1 MDFSFSFMQ
10 GIMGN
15 TIQQPPQLIDSANIR
30 QEGTCDTG
38 SDPGEDGGPSYDA
51 ALDAEF
57 SYPPSASEDMPQV
70 PNGYP
75 PGLGLYEPQTKF
87 SMYSQFPNGS
97 ANGYGA
103 IRSYGEH
110 GLMPGEGTVL
120 RGPGLQERPLSPVS
134 PPLPLPP
141 PTHHTSHLHHHH
153 HHPHHHHHHH
163 TTHHYHTN
171 PPHVQQQTHPQS
183 PPPPPPMPSQHH
195 LPQTPHIMSHTLPP
209 PPPLHLPSSSPPPS
223 LVDST
228 PSSQQPSHAPSN
240 TPGGVLK
247 KTSSPE
253 IKLKIIKTY
262 QNGKELFESALC
274 GDLLQELQK
283 ESQKNEA
290 AQMQRRHERKKEK
303 RKKSARLQQQV
314 QEKSL
319 DQGQAAPAGTTGQ
332 TEDSPSPQPPQRE
345 TPTTQTEKPQKTV
358 IKTEPKTPKARAQ
371 QVPKV
376 HHPSVIQET
385 GFCKEFVIGD
395 LVWSKVGTYPWWPCM
410 VSSDP
415 QMKVHTRIN
424 TRGHREYHVQF
435 FGSVAERAWIHE
447 KRIVMYQGK
456 QQFDELQAETLRKT
470 TNPVERHKLLKPIP
484 QRERSQWEVGVGH
497 AEDAF
502 LMTRQERIDNYTFIY
517 VDPDPTETPPIKKPN
532 VRAEKRSRRSSGSTN
547 KREDT
552 AVKSPDREQPPRRQ
566 LPRRQCSI
574 SNTDHSQASNE
585 EGSHRVNTNKTGS
598 PKRNSGSDG
607 RTQQESPPPVR
618 AWKTAAARKLL
629 PLSITMK
636 RLNVEITKC
645 DWPLLQKKAAPSSPK
660 KDKEDEKEERVE
672 REGRQPDLG
681 YCSPEQDSRAKPEA
695 SPEEEE
701 EGEEAEEEGE
711 GEERRGSPASRRS
724 EEGGLQHTSSPGSH
738 HSSPQGSQERK
749 LQRRSV
755 RSRSESE
762 RGNEPVPKKKT
773 KKEQAEMAPETTLRT
788 GSQKGASEIS
798 DACKPLKK
806 RSRASTDVE
815 MASSQYRDTSDS
827 DSRGLND
834 PQGLFGKSLDSPAA
848 ADADASDTQSVD
860 SGLSRQDSSTGKRDT
875 VCQICEVYGESL
887 VVCEGECNRQ
897 FHLECL
903 GLTSLPEGRF
913 TCLECRNGN
922 HPCFSCKTTGTEVTR
937 CSVSGCGCYYHEECV
952 RKLPG
957 FSSSPSGGFSCPQHS
972 CATCCLERDLQRAS
986 KGRLMR
992 CIRCPLAYHTGDSC
1006 VAAGSVVLTHHI
1018 MICSSHGSTKRN
1030 GLLSSPVNVG
1040 WCFLCARG
1048 LLVQDLTDT
1057 ILSSYAYKSH
1067 YLLTES
1073 NRAELKL
1080 PMIPSPSS
1088 ATKKNIGKGGKL
1100 LCCDSCPAS
1109 FHSECL
1115 EMEMPEGPWSC
1126 SDCRAGKKPHYK
1138 QIVWVKLGNYRWWP
1152 AEICN
1157 PRLVPSNIQSL
1168 RHDIGDF
1175 PVFFFGSHDYYWI
1188 NQGRVFPYVENDKN
1202 FVTGQININKTFKK
1216 ALEEAAR
1223 RFQELKAQRESRE
1236 ALEQE
1241 RNSRKPPPYKFI
1253 KSNKPVG
1260 KVQMHVADLSE
1271 IPRCNCRPTDEHP
1284 CSLDSQ
1290 CLNRMLQY
1298 ECHPQ
1303 VCPAGDSCENQC
1315 FSKRQYAE
1323 TEVIKTDGRGWG
1335 LRTNQAL
1342 RKGDFVTEYVGEVI
1356 DSEECQQRIK
1366 RAHENHVTNFY
1377 MLTLTK
1383 DRVIDAGPKGNSS
1396 RFMNHSCSPNCE
1408 TQKWTVNGDVRIG
1421 LFTLCDIEAGTELT
1435 FNYNLHCVGNRRTSC
1450 HCGSDNCS
1458 GFLGVQPTSA
1468 VVMEKEEKAR
1478 NAKLKPKKRKLR
1490 PEGKHTHEY
1499 FCFCCGE
1506 GGELVMCDRKDCPKA
1521 YHLLCL
1527 NLTKPPYGRWECP
1540 WHDCSVCRA
1549 PASSLCDFCPRSF
1562 CSDHEA
1568 GALTASLDGRP
1579 CCSSHNPLN
1588 PLSSDP
1594 GSAQPPPQRRAL
1606 SSSVSPSVRVKEEQS
1621 EASAMERTGQRAK
1634 E

>member
-51 ALDAEF
+51 ALDSEF
-57 SYPPSASEDMPQV
+57 SYPPSASEDMSQV
-70 PNGYP
+70 SNGYP
-75 PGLGLYEPQTKF
+75 PGLGLYEPQAKF

-110 GLMPGEGTVL
+110 GLLPGEGTVL
-120 RGPGLQERPLSPVS
+120 RGPGLQERPF
-134 PPLPLPP
+134 
-141 PTHHTSHLHHHH
+141 T
-153 HHPHHHHHHH
+153 
-163 TTHHYHTN
+163 
-171 PPHVQQQTHPQS
+171 
-183 PPPPPPMPSQHH
+183 PSAQ
-195 LPQTPHIMSHTLPP
+195 
-209 PPPLHLPSSSPPPS
+209 PLH
-223 LVDST
+223 V
-228 PSSQQPSHAPSN
+228 PSN
-240 TPGGVLK
+240 TTGGVLK

-283 ESQKNEA
+283 KEA

-303 RKKSARLQQQV
+303 RKKSARLQLQV
-314 QEKSL
+314 QEQSQEQSL
-319 DQGQAAPAGTTGQ
+319 NQSQVQAGEKTT
-332 TEDSPSPQPPQRE
+332 
-345 TPTTQTEKPQKTV
+345 V
-358 IKTEPKTPKARAQ
+358 NVCF

-376 HHPSVIQET
+376 HHQSVIQET

-447 KRIVMYQGK
+447 KRIVIYQGK
-456 QQFDELQAETLRKT
+456 QQFEELQAETLRKA
-470 TNPVERHKLLKPIP
+470 TNPVEKQKLMKPIP

-502 LMTRQERIDNYTFIY
+502 VMTRQERIDNYTFIY
-517 VDPDPTETPPIKKPN
+517 VDPDPNETPPSKKPN
-532 VRAEKRSRRSSGSTN
+532 IKAEKQNRRPSGSVR
-547 KREDT
+547 KKEDGC
-552 AVKSPDREQPPRRQ
+552 VKSPDREQQPRRQ
-566 LPRRQCSI
+566 LPRRQCSV
-574 SNTDHSQASNE
+574 SNTDDSTNSQASNDDQRE
-585 EGSHRVNTNKTGS
+585 DQHSGTS
-598 PKRNSGSDG
+598 PKQSTGCEVREQPD
-607 RTQQESPPPVR
+607 SPPPVR

-629 PLSITMK
+629 PLSVTMK

-645 DWPLLQKKAAPSSPK
+645 DWPLLQKKAALSPK
-660 KDKEDEKEERVE
+660 NDPDEKEERVE
-672 REGRQPDLG
+672 REARQPDLG
-681 YCSPEQDSRAKPEA
+681 YCSPEVAVLRVGKAQACRVTFWEVLFRKF
-695 SPEEEE
+695 
-701 EGEEAEEEGE
+701 
-711 GEERRGSPASRRS
+711 GSDP
-724 EEGGLQHTSSPGSH
+724 SSVLP
-738 HSSPQGSQERK
+738 GSQERK

-762 RGNEPVPKKKT
+762 RGSDPVPKKKT
-773 KKEQAEMAPETTLRT
+773 KKEQAEMAPETTMRT

-827 DSRGLND
+827 DSRGLSD
-834 PQGLFGKSLDSPAA
+834 PQGLFGKNLDSPAA
-848 ADADASDTQSVD
+848 ADGSDTQSVD
-860 SGLSRQDSSTGKRDT
+860 SGLSRQDSNTDKRDT
-875 VCQICEVYGESL
+875 VCQICEAYGEGL
-887 VVCEGECNRQ
+887 VVCEGDCSRQ

-903 GLTSLPEGRF
+903 GLTALPEGRF
-913 TCLECRNGN
+913 TCLECLNGK
-922 HPCFSCKTTGTEVTR
+922 HPCFSCKTAGREVTR
-937 CSVSGCGCYYHEECV
+937 CSVSGCGCFYHEDCV
-952 RKLPG
+952 RKLLG
-957 FSSSPSGGFSCPQHS
+957 TTSSPGGGFCCPQHICS
-972 CATCCLERDLQRAS
+972 TCCLERDLQRAS
-986 KGRLMR
+986 K
-992 CIRCPLAYHTGDSC
+992 
-1006 VAAGSVVLTHHI
+1006 
-1018 MICSSHGSTKRN
+1018 
-1030 GLLSSPVNVG
+1030 
-1040 WCFLCARG
+1040 G

-1088 ATKKNIGKGGKL
+1088 ATKKNVGKGGKL

-1109 FHSECL
+1109 FHPECL

-1216 ALEEAAR
+1216 GNFFLAVSVPLLFCWKVNFLKAQHYFQITRGCVLALEEAAR

-1260 KVQMHVADLSE
+1260 KVQMHIADLSE
-1271 IPRCNCRPTDEHP
+1271 VQRCNCRPTDEHP
-1284 CSLDSQ
+1284 CGLQSQ

-1303 VCPAGDSCENQC
+1303 VCPAGDNCENQC
-1315 FSKRQYAE
+1315 FTKRLYAE
-1323 TEVIKTDGRGWG
+1323 TEVVKTADRGWG
-1335 LRTNQAL
+1335 LKANQPIK
-1342 RKGDFVTEYVGEVI
+1342 KGEFVIEYVGEVI
-1356 DSEECQQRIK
+1356 DAEECQQRIK
-1366 RAHENHVTNFY
+1366 RAHENHMTNFY

-1383 DRVIDAGPKGNSS
+1383 DRVIDAGQKGNLS
-1396 RFMNHSCSPNCE
+1396 RFINHSCSPNCE
-1408 TQKWTVNGDVRIG
+1408 TQKWTVNGDVHIG
-1421 LFTLCDIEAGTELT
+1421 LFALCDIETDTELT
-1435 FNYNLHCVGNRRTSC
+1435 FNYNLHCVGNRRATC
-1450 HCGSDNCS
+1450 NCGSDNCS

-1468 VVMEKEEKAR
+1468 VVLEKEEKAK

-1490 PEGKHTHEY
+1490 LEGKHTHEY
-1499 FCFCCGE
+1499 YCFCCGE

-1540 WHDCSVCRA
+1540 WHDCTLCST
-1549 PASSLCDFCPRSF
+1549 PASSFCDFCPRSF
-1562 CSDHEA
+1562 CRDHEE
-1568 GALTASLDGRP
+1568 GALTPSSLEGRL
-1579 CCSSHNPLN
+1579 CCSSHDPSSPL
-1588 PLSSDP
+1588 
-1594 GSAQPPPQRRAL
+1594 
-1606 SSSVSPSVRVKEEQS
+1606 
-1621 EASAMERTGQRAK
+1621 
-1634 E
+1634 

>member
-57 SYPPSASEDMPQV
+57 PYPPSASEDMPQV

-75 PGLGLYEPQTKF
+75 PGLGIYEPQAKF

-103 IRSYGEH
+103 IRSYGDH
-110 GLMPGEGTVL
+110 GLVSVEGTVL

-134 PPLPLPP
+134 PPLS
-141 PTHHTSHLHHHH
+141 THHPHLHHHHH
-153 HHPHHHHHHH
+153 HHPHHHHHSLHIH
-163 TTHHYHTN
+163 SN
-171 PPHVQQQTHPQS
+171 PPHIQTHSHPQS
-183 PPPPPPMPSQHH
+183 PPPPPLPTQHH
-195 LPQTPHIMSHTLPP
+195 LHQTPHIMTHNLPP

-223 LVDST
+223 LVDNT
-228 PSSQQPSHAPSN
+228 PSSQPTHAPSSAS
-240 TPGGVLK
+240 GGVLK

-290 AQMQRRHERKKEK
+290 AQAQRRHERKKEK
-303 RKKSARLQQQV
+303 RKKSARLLLQA
-314 QEKSL
+314 QEQSL
-319 DQGQAAPAGTTGQ
+319 DTSQTQPGTTGQ
-332 TEDSPSPQPPQRE
+332 TEDTHVQPPPKE
-345 TPTTQTEKPQKTV
+345 APPVQTEKPPKTV
-358 IKTEPKTPKARAQ
+358 IKTEPKTPK
-371 QVPKV
+371 VPKV

-456 QQFDELQAETLRKT
+456 QQFDELQSETLRKT
-470 TNPVERHKLLKPIP
+470 TNPVERHKLMKPIP

-517 VDPDPTETPPIKKPN
+517 VDPDPTEAPPSKKPN
-532 VRAEKRSRRSSGSTN
+532 IRPEKRSRRSSSSIS
-547 KREDT
+547 KKEDRD
-552 AVKSPDREQPPRRQ
+552 VKSPDREQPPRRQ
-566 LPRRQCSI
+566 LPRRQCSV
-574 SNTDHSQASNE
+574 SNTDDNANSQASSEDKNQR
-585 EGSHRVNTNKTGS
+585 GDQRKTSS
-598 PKRNSGSDG
+598 PKQNAGCDARA
-607 RTQQESPPPVR
+607 QQDSPPPVKT
-618 AWKTAAARKLL
+618 WKTAAARKLL

-645 DWPLLQKKAAPSSPK
+645 DWPLIQKKAAASPK
-660 KDKEDEKEERVE
+660 KDKEEEKKERVE

-681 YCSPEQDSRAKPEA
+681 YCSPEQDSRAKPEP

-701 EGEEAEEEGE
+701 DGDEGEDE
-711 GEERRGSPASRRS
+711 GEERRDSPASRRS
-724 EEGGLQHTSSPGSH
+724 EEGGLQQTSSPGSH

-749 LQRRSV
+749 LQRRCV

-762 RGNEPVPKKKT
+762 RGNDLVPKKKT

-860 SGLSRQDSSTGKRDT
+860 SGLSRQDSSTSKRDT
-875 VCQICEVYGESL
+875 VCQICEVYGDGL
-887 VVCEGECNRQ
+887 MVCEGDCNKQ
-897 FHLECL
+897 FHMECL
-903 GLTSLPEGRF
+903 GLSSPPEGRF
-913 TCLECRNGN
+913 SCTECRTGN
-922 HPCFSCKTTGTEVTR
+922 HPCFSCKTVGMEVTR
-937 CSVSGCGCYYHEECV
+937 CSVSGCGCYYHEDCV

-957 FSSSPSGGFSCPQHS
+957 TTSSPGGGFSCPQHS
-972 CATCCLERDLQRAS
+972 CSTCCLERDPQRAS
-986 KGRLMR
+986 KGRLIR
-992 CIRCPLAYHTGDSC
+992 CIRCPLAYHTSDSC
-1006 VAAGSVVLTHHI
+1006 VAAGSVILTHHI
-1018 MICSSHGSTKRN
+1018 MICSNHGSAKKN
-1030 GLLSSPVNVG
+1030 GLLTSPVNVG
-1040 WCFLCARG
+1040 WCFLCAR
-1048 LLVQDLTDT
+1048 
-1057 ILSSYAYKSH
+1057 
-1067 YLLTES
+1067 
-1073 NRAELKL
+1073 
-1080 PMIPSPSS
+1080 
-1088 ATKKNIGKGGKL
+1088 GGKL

-1109 FHSECL
+1109 FHPECL
-1115 EMEMPEGPWSC
+1115 EMEMPEGSWSC

-1236 ALEQE
+1236 ALKQD

-1260 KVQMHVADLSE
+1260 KVQVHVADLSE
-1271 IPRCNCRPTDEHP
+1271 IQRCNCKPADEHP
-1284 CSLDSQ
+1284 CSLESQ

-1315 FSKRQYAE
+1315 FSKRLYAE
-1323 TEVIKTDGRGWG
+1323 TEVIKTEGCGWG

-1342 RKGDFVTEYVGEVI
+1342 KKGDFVAEYVGEVI

-1396 RFMNHSCSPNCE
+1396 RFINHSCSPNCE

-1421 LFTLCDIEAGTELT
+1421 IFALCDIEAGTELT

-1458 GFLGVQPTSA
+1458 GFLGVQPSSA
-1468 VVMEKEEKAR
+1468 AVTEKEEKAR
-1478 NAKLKPKKRKLR
+1478 NAKMKQKKRKLR

-1499 FCFCCGE
+1499 FCFCCGK

-1540 WHDCSVCRA
+1540 WHDCSVCSN

-1562 CSDHEA
+1562 CRDHEA
-1568 GALTASLDGRP
+1568 GALTTSSLDDRL
-1579 CCSSHNPLN
+1579 CCSSHNPLS
-1588 PLSSDP
+1588 PLGAKSSSTQQRR
-1594 GSAQPPPQRRAL
+1594 SAQ
-1606 SSSVSPSVRVKEEQS
+1606 SPVRVKEEPES
-1621 EASAMERTGQRAK
+1621 GQPAT

>member
-57 SYPPSASEDMPQV
+57 PYPPSASEDMPQV

-75 PGLGLYEPQTKF
+75 PGLGIYEPQAKF

-103 IRSYGEH
+103 IRSYGDH
-110 GLMPGEGTVL
+110 GLMSVEGTVL

-134 PPLPLPP
+134 PPLP
-141 PTHHTSHLHHHH
+141 
-153 HHPHHHHHHH
+153 
-163 TTHHYHTN
+163 
-171 PPHVQQQTHPQS
+171 
-183 PPPPPPMPSQHH
+183 PPPPLPTQHH
-195 LPQTPHIMSHTLPP
+195 LHQTPHIMTHNLPP

-223 LVDST
+223 LVDNT
-228 PSSQQPSHAPSN
+228 PSSQPTHAPSSAS
-240 TPGGVLK
+240 GGVLK

-274 GDLLQELQK
+274 GDLLQELQVTA
-283 ESQKNEA
+283 SSLLGSISFYPFCLFFQRCFLVQKIRWKCGNLH
-290 AQMQRRHERKKEK
+290 RC
-303 RKKSARLQQQV
+303 
-314 QEKSL
+314 
-319 DQGQAAPAGTTGQ
+319 
-332 TEDSPSPQPPQRE
+332 
-345 TPTTQTEKPQKTV
+345 
-358 IKTEPKTPKARAQ
+358 
-371 QVPKV
+371 VPKV

-470 TNPVERHKLLKPIP
+470 TNPVERHKLMKPIP

-517 VDPDPTETPPIKKPN
+517 VDPDPNEAPPSKKPN
-532 VRAEKRSRRSSGSTN
+532 IRAEKRSRRSSSSIS
-547 KREDT
+547 KKEDRD
-552 AVKSPDREQPPRRQ
+552 VKSPDREQPPRRQ
-566 LPRRQCSI
+566 LPRRQCSV
-574 SNTDHSQASNE
+574 SNTDDNANSQPSSEDKNQR
-585 EGSHRVNTNKTGS
+585 GDQRKTSS
-598 PKRNSGSDG
+598 PKQNAGCDARA
-607 RTQQESPPPVR
+607 QQDSPPPVKT
-618 AWKTAAARKLL
+618 WKTAAARKLL

-645 DWPLLQKKAAPSSPK
+645 DWPLIQKKAAPSPK
-660 KDKEDEKEERVE
+660 KDKEEEKEERVE

-681 YCSPEQDSRAKPEA
+681 YCSPEVGLTD
-695 SPEEEE
+695 
-701 EGEEAEEEGE
+701 
-711 GEERRGSPASRRS
+711 RRRCTQQKHPKEMQLSI
-724 EEGGLQHTSSPGSH
+724 LFCFVLL
-738 HSSPQGSQERK
+738 GSQERK
-749 LQRRSV
+749 LQRRCV

-762 RGNEPVPKKKT
+762 RGNDLVPKKKT
-773 KKEQAEMAPETTLRT
+773 KKEQAEMAPETMLRT

-860 SGLSRQDSSTGKRDT
+860 SGLSRQDSSTSKRDT
-875 VCQICEVYGESL
+875 VCQICEVYGDGL
-887 VVCEGECNRQ
+887 MVCEGDCNRQ
-897 FHLECL
+897 FHMECL
-903 GLTSLPEGRF
+903 GLSSPPEGRF
-913 TCLECRNGN
+913 TCAECRTGN
-922 HPCFSCKTTGTEVTR
+922 HPCFSCKTVGREVTR
-937 CSVSGCGCYYHEECV
+937 CSVSGCGCYYHEDCV

-957 FSSSPSGGFSCPQHS
+957 TTSSPGGGFSCPQHS
-972 CATCCLERDLQRAS
+972 CSTCCLERDPQRAS
-986 KGRLMR
+986 KGRLIR
-992 CIRCPLAYHTGDSC
+992 CIRCPLAYHTSDSC
-1006 VAAGSVVLTHHI
+1006 VAAGSVILTHHI
-1018 MICSSHGSTKRN
+1018 MICSNHGSAKKN
-1030 GLLSSPVNVG
+1030 GLLTSPVNVG
-1040 WCFLCARG
+1040 WCFLCAR
-1048 LLVQDLTDT
+1048 
-1057 ILSSYAYKSH
+1057 
-1067 YLLTES
+1067 
-1073 NRAELKL
+1073 
-1080 PMIPSPSS
+1080 
-1088 ATKKNIGKGGKL
+1088 GGKL

-1109 FHSECL
+1109 FHPECL
-1115 EMEMPEGPWSC
+1115 EMEMPEGSWSC

-1236 ALEQE
+1236 ALKQD

-1260 KVQMHVADLSE
+1260 KVQVHVADLSE
-1271 IPRCNCRPTDEHP
+1271 IQRCNCKPADEHP
-1284 CSLDSQ
+1284 CSLESQ

-1315 FSKRQYAE
+1315 FSKRLYAE
-1323 TEVIKTDGRGWG
+1323 TEVIKTEGRGWG

-1342 RKGDFVTEYVGEVI
+1342 KKGDFVTEYVGEVI

-1396 RFMNHSCSPNCE
+1396 RFINHSCSPNCE

-1421 LFTLCDIEAGTELT
+1421 IFALCDIEAGTELT

-1458 GFLGVQPTSA
+1458 GFLGVQPSSA
-1468 VVMEKEEKAR
+1468 AVTEKEEKAR
-1478 NAKLKPKKRKLR
+1478 NAKMKQKKRKLR

-1499 FCFCCGE
+1499 FCFCCGK

-1540 WHDCSVCRA
+1540 WHDCSVCSN

-1562 CSDHEA
+1562 CRDHEA
-1568 GALTASLDGRP
+1568 GALTTSSLDDRL
-1579 CCSSHNPLN
+1579 CCSSHNPLS
-1588 PLSSDP
+1588 PLGAKSSSTQQRR
-1594 GSAQPPPQRRAL
+1594 SAQ
-1606 SSSVSPSVRVKEEQS
+1606 SPVRVKEEPES
-1621 EASAMERTGQRAK
+1621 GQPAT

>member
-30 QEGTCDTG
+30 QDGSCDTG
-38 SDPGEDGGPSYDA
+38 SDPGEDSGPSYDA

-75 PGLGLYEPQTKF
+75 PGLGLYEPQAKF

-103 IRSYGEH
+103 IRSYGDH
-110 GLMPGEGTVL
+110 GLL
-120 RGPGLQERPLSPVS
+120 
-134 PPLPLPP
+134 
-141 PTHHTSHLHHHH
+141 
-153 HHPHHHHHHH
+153 
-163 TTHHYHTN
+163 
-171 PPHVQQQTHPQS
+171 
-183 PPPPPPMPSQHH
+183 
-195 LPQTPHIMSHTLPP
+195 
-209 PPPLHLPSSSPPPS
+209 PPPS

-228 PSSQQPSHAPSN
+228 PSSQPVLAPSN

-274 GDLLQELQK
+274 GDLLQELQ
-283 ESQKNEA
+283 
-290 AQMQRRHERKKEK
+290 
-303 RKKSARLQQQV
+303 V
-314 QEKSL
+314 
-319 DQGQAAPAGTTGQ
+319 TGQ
-332 TEDSPSPQPPQRE
+332 TQGVY
-345 TPTTQTEKPQKTV
+345 TT
-358 IKTEPKTPKARAQ
+358 
-371 QVPKV
+371 
-376 HHPSVIQET
+376 HCSVISHVSFLSYT
-385 GFCKEFVIGD
+385 FSVNND
-395 LVWSKVGTYPWWPCM
+395 YYSKNPSCF
-410 VSSDP
+410 
-415 QMKVHTRIN
+415 I
-424 TRGHREYHVQF
+424 F
-435 FGSVAERAWIHE
+435 
-447 KRIVMYQGK
+447 
-456 QQFDELQAETLRKT
+456 LQ
-470 TNPVERHKLLKPIP
+470 LLKPIP
-484 QRERSQWEVGVGH
+484 QRERTQWEVGVGH

-517 VDPDPTETPPIKKPN
+517 VDPDPEDAPPTKKPSL
-532 VRAEKRSRRSSGSTN
+532 RAEKRSRRSSGSAG
-547 KREDT
+547 KKED
-552 AVKSPDREQPPRRQ
+552 AGVKSPDREQPPRRQ
-566 LPRRQCSI
+566 LSPLQNAG
-574 SNTDHSQASNE
+574 SNAKQD
-585 EGSHRVNTNKTGS
+585 
-598 PKRNSGSDG
+598 
-607 RTQQESPPPVR
+607 SPPPVVR
-618 AWKTAAARKLL
+618 PWKTAAARKLL

-645 DWPLLQKKAAPSSPK
+645 DWPLLQKNITQSPK
-660 KDKEDEKEERVE
+660 KDREEEKKERVE
-672 REGRQPDLG
+672 RESLLK
-681 YCSPEQDSRAKPEA
+681 CEICVS
-695 SPEEEE
+695 
-701 EGEEAEEEGE
+701 
-711 GEERRGSPASRRS
+711 
-724 EEGGLQHTSSPGSH
+724 
-738 HSSPQGSQERK
+738 
-749 LQRRSV
+749 
-755 RSRSESE
+755 
-762 RGNEPVPKKKT
+762 
-773 KKEQAEMAPETTLRT
+773 QAEMAPETTLKT

-834 PQGLFGKSLDSPAA
+834 PQVGPESLD
-848 ADADASDTQSVD
+848 D
-860 SGLSRQDSSTGKRDT
+860 
-875 VCQICEVYGESL
+875 VCGL
-887 VVCEGECNRQ
+887 VVCEGDCSRQ

-903 GLTSLPEGRF
+903 GLSSPPEGRF
-913 TCLECRNGN
+913 TCTECRNGN
-922 HPCFSCKTTGTEVTR
+922 HPCFSCKSVDPEVTR
-937 CSVSGCGCYYHEECV
+937 CSMSGCGCFYHEDCV

-957 FSSSPSGGFSCPQHS
+957 ATSGSGGGFCCPQHS
-972 CATCCLERDLQRAS
+972 CSTCCLERDLQRAS
-986 KGRLMR
+986 KGRLIR
-992 CIRCPLAYHTGDSC
+992 CIRCPLAYHPSDGC
-1006 VAAGSVVLTHHI
+1006 LAAGSVILTHHI
-1018 MICSSHGSTKRN
+1018 MICSNHGSAKKN

-1088 ATKKNIGKGGKL
+1088 ATKKNVGKGGKL

-1109 FHSECL
+1109 FHPECL
-1115 EMEMPEGPWSC
+1115 EMEMPEGAWSC

-1241 RNSRKPPPYKFI
+1241 RNSRKPPPYKII

-1271 IPRCNCRPTDEHP
+1271 IPRCNCKPTEEHP

-1303 VCPAGDSCENQC
+1303 VCPAGDRCENQC
-1315 FSKRQYAE
+1315 FSKRLSAE
-1323 TEVIKTDGRGWG
+1323 TEVVKTEGCGWG
-1335 LRTNQAL
+1335 LRTNQTL

-1421 LFTLCDIEAGTELT
+1421 LFALCDIEAGTELT
-1435 FNYNLHCVGNRRTSC
+1435 FNYNLHCVGNRRMSC

-1468 VVMEKEEKAR
+1468 VVMEKEEKAK

-1499 FCFCCGE
+1499 VCFCCGE

-1540 WHDCSVCRA
+1540 WHDCSVCGA
-1549 PASSLCDFCPRSF
+1549 SASSLCDFCPRSF
-1562 CSDHEA
+1562 CRDHEA
-1568 GALTASLDGRP
+1568 GALTTSALDERL
-1579 CCSSHNPLN
+1579 CCSNHD
-1588 PLSSDP
+1588 PLSP
-1594 GSAQPPPQRRAL
+1594 LGSGSTQPQRFDR
-1606 SSSVSPSVRVKEEQS
+1606 SPARVKEES
-1621 EASAMERTGQRAK
+1621 K

>member
-30 QEGTCDTG
+30 QDGSCDTG
-38 SDPGEDGGPSYDA
+38 SDPGEDSGPSYDA

-70 PNGYP
+70 SNGYP
-75 PGLGLYEPQTKF
+75 PGLGLYEPQAKF

-110 GLMPGEGTVL
+110 GLLPGEGTVL
-120 RGPGLQERPLSPVS
+120 RGPGLHDRPLSPVS
-134 PPLPLPP
+134 PPLPI
-141 PTHHTSHLHHHH
+141 HHPHL
-153 HHPHHHHHHH
+153 HHPHHHHHHQH
-163 TTHHYHTN
+163 AHPFHSN
-171 PPHVQQQTHPQS
+171 PPHIQTHSHRHS
-183 PPPPPPMPSQHH
+183 PPPPSLPAQHQ
-195 LPQTPHIMSHTLPP
+195 LSQTPHIMSHNLPP

-228 PSSQQPSHAPSN
+228 PSSQPALAPSN
-240 TPGGVLK
+240 TAGGVLK

-283 ESQKNEA
+283 ESQKNEVT
-290 AQMQRRHERKKEK
+290 QVQRRHERKKEK
-303 RKKSARLQQQV
+303 RKKSARLQIQV
-314 QEKSL
+314 QHQQTVERS
-319 DQGQAAPAGTTGQ
+319 QEEAGTTAQ
-332 TEDSPSPQPPQRE
+332 TEDAHISPQPREPQPSE
-345 TPTTQTEKPQKTV
+345 PPPTQIEKPQRTV
-358 IKTEPKTPKARAQ
+358 IKTEPKAPK
-371 QVPKV
+371 VTKV

-447 KRIVMYQGK
+447 KRIVTYQGK
-456 QQFDELQAETLRKT
+456 QQFDELQAETLRKA
-470 TNPVERHKLLKPIP
+470 TNPVERQKLLKPIP
-484 QRERSQWEVGVGH
+484 QRERTQWEVGVGH

-517 VDPDPTETPPIKKPN
+517 VDPEPDEAPPTKKPSI
-532 VRAEKRSRRSSGSTN
+532 RAEKRNRRSSGSVG
-547 KREDT
+547 KKEDVR
-552 AVKSPDREQPPRRQ
+552 VKSPDREQPPRRQ

-574 SNTDHSQASNE
+574 SNIEDSTNSQPAGGEKNQKGEQQKKS
-585 EGSHRVNTNKTGS
+585 S
-598 PKRNSGSDG
+598 PKPNASSDAK
-607 RTQQESPPPVR
+607 QDSPPPPVR
-618 AWKTAAARKLL
+618 PWKTAAARKLL

-645 DWPLLQKKAAPSSPK
+645 DWPLLQKNITPSPK
-660 KDKEDEKEERVE
+660 KDKEEEKKERVE
-672 REGRQPDLG
+672 REARQPDLG
-681 YCSPEQDSRAKPEA
+681 YCSPDQDSRAKPEP

-701 EGEEAEEEGE
+701 EEGDEGEEESD
-711 GEERRGSPASRRS
+711 ERRGSPAIRRS
-724 EEGGLQHTSSPGSH
+724 ESANRQTSSPGSPS
-738 HSSPQGSQERK
+738 SSPQGSQERK
-749 LQRRSV
+749 PQRRSG

-762 RGNEPVPKKKT
+762 RGTDPIPKKKT
-773 KKEQAEMAPETTLRT
+773 KKEQAEMAPETTLKT

-860 SGLSRQDSSTGKRDT
+860 SGLSRQDSGTGQRDT
-875 VCQICEVYGESL
+875 VCQICEVYGEGL
-887 VVCEGECNRQ
+887 VMCEGDCNRQ

-903 GLTSLPEGRF
+903 GLSSPPEGRF
-913 TCLECRNGN
+913 TCNECRNGN
-922 HPCFSCKTTGTEVTR
+922 HPCFGCKSADPEVTR
-937 CSVSGCGCYYHEECV
+937 CSMPGCGCFYHDDCV

-957 FSSSPSGGFSCPQHS
+957 TTSGSGGGFCCPQHS
-972 CATCCLERDLQRAS
+972 CSTCCLERDVQRAS
-986 KGRLMR
+986 KGRLIR
-992 CIRCPLAYHTGDSC
+992 CIRCPLAYHPSDSC
-1006 VAAGSVVLTHHI
+1006 LAAGSVILSHHI
-1018 MICSSHGSTKRN
+1018 MICSNHGSTKKN

-1048 LLVQDLTDT
+1048 
-1057 ILSSYAYKSH
+1057 
-1067 YLLTES
+1067 
-1073 NRAELKL
+1073 
-1080 PMIPSPSS
+1080 
-1088 ATKKNIGKGGKL
+1088 GKL

-1109 FHSECL
+1109 FHPECL
-1115 EMEMPEGPWSC
+1115 EMEMPEGSWSC

-1241 RNSRKPPPYKFI
+1241 RNSRKPPPYKII

-1260 KVQMHVADLSE
+1260 KVQVHVADLSE
-1271 IPRCNCRPTDEHP
+1271 IPRCNCKPTDEHP

-1303 VCPAGDSCENQC
+1303 VCPAGDRCENQC
-1315 FSKRQYAE
+1315 FSKRLYAE
-1323 TEVIKTDGRGWG
+1323 TEVIKTEGRGWG
-1335 LRTNQAL
+1335 LKTNQAL

-1421 LFTLCDIEAGTELT
+1421 LFALCDIEAGTELT
-1435 FNYNLHCVGNRRTSC
+1435 FNYNLHCVGNRRKSC

-1458 GFLGVQPTSA
+1458 GFLGVQPTSTR
-1468 VVMEKEEKAR
+1468 VVMEKEERSK

-1499 FCFCCGE
+1499 FCFHCGE

-1540 WHDCSVCRA
+1540 WHDCSICGA
-1549 PASSLCDFCPRSF
+1549 SASSLCDFCPRSF
-1562 CSDHEA
+1562 CRDHEA
-1568 GALTASLDGRP
+1568 GALTASSLDDRL
-1579 CCSSHNPLN
+1579 CCSNHNPLS
-1588 PLSSDP
+1588 PL
-1594 GSAQPPPQRRAL
+1594 G
-1606 SSSVSPSVRVKEEQS
+1606 SVSTQPRLFDRSPVRVKEES
-1621 EASAMERTGQRAK
+1621 EAGRPAK

>member
-1 MDFSFSFMQ
+1 MCAV
-10 GIMGN
+10 
-15 TIQQPPQLIDSANIR
+15 LICCS
-30 QEGTCDTG
+30 
-38 SDPGEDGGPSYDA
+38 
-51 ALDAEF
+51 
-57 SYPPSASEDMPQV
+57 
-70 PNGYP
+70 
-75 PGLGLYEPQTKF
+75 
-87 SMYSQFPNGS
+87 
-97 ANGYGA
+97 
-103 IRSYGEH
+103 
-110 GLMPGEGTVL
+110 VL
-120 RGPGLQERPLSPVS
+120 NNL
-134 PPLPLPP
+134 
-141 PTHHTSHLHHHH
+141 
-153 HHPHHHHHHH
+153 
-163 TTHHYHTN
+163 
-171 PPHVQQQTHPQS
+171 
-183 PPPPPPMPSQHH
+183 PPPPPLPTQHH
-195 LPQTPHIMSHTLPP
+195 LHQTPHIMTHNLPP

-223 LVDST
+223 LVDNT
-228 PSSQQPSHAPSN
+228 PSSQPTHAPSSAS
-240 TPGGVLK
+240 GGVLK

-274 GDLLQELQK
+274 GDLLQELRRQK
-283 ESQKNEA
+283 KHRRCRQRSLRRPLLKPN
-290 AQMQRRHERKKEK
+290 QRRRRQELMFTHQSSL
-303 RKKSARLQQQV
+303 KSSQI
-314 QEKSL
+314 SCC
-319 DQGQAAPAGTTGQ
+319 
-332 TEDSPSPQPPQRE
+332 
-345 TPTTQTEKPQKTV
+345 
-358 IKTEPKTPKARAQ
+358 
-371 QVPKV
+371 
-376 HHPSVIQET
+376 

-456 QQFDELQAETLRKT
+456 QQFDELQSETLRKT
-470 TNPVERHKLLKPIP
+470 TNPVERHKLMKPIP

-517 VDPDPTETPPIKKPN
+517 VDPDPTEAPPSKKPN
-532 VRAEKRSRRSSGSTN
+532 IRPEKRSRRSSSSIS
-547 KREDT
+547 KKEDRD
-552 AVKSPDREQPPRRQ
+552 VKSPDREQPPRRQ
-566 LPRRQCSI
+566 LPRRQCSQKGERSFI
-574 SNTDHSQASNE
+574 HTRCKSFVMEALCTC
-585 EGSHRVNTNKTGS
+585 RKTKS
-598 PKRNSGSDG
+598 VSS
-607 RTQQESPPPVR
+607 SPPP
-618 AWKTAAARKLL
+618 
-629 PLSITMK
+629 
-636 RLNVEITKC
+636 C
-645 DWPLLQKKAAPSSPK
+645 D
-660 KDKEDEKEERVE
+660 RV
-672 REGRQPDLG
+672 
-681 YCSPEQDSRAKPEA
+681 
-695 SPEEEE
+695 
-701 EGEEAEEEGE
+701 
-711 GEERRGSPASRRS
+711 
-724 EEGGLQHTSSPGSH
+724 
-738 HSSPQGSQERK
+738 
-749 LQRRSV
+749 
-755 RSRSESE
+755 
-762 RGNEPVPKKKT
+762 
-773 KKEQAEMAPETTLRT
+773 
-788 GSQKGASEIS
+788 GASEIS

-834 PQGLFGKSLDSPAA
+834 PQVALNDMTEGFFSAHKIFVSISPEA
-848 ADADASDTQSVD
+848 
-860 SGLSRQDSSTGKRDT
+860 KYPYII
-875 VCQICEVYGESL
+875 ICEVYGDGL
-887 VVCEGECNRQ
+887 MVCEGDCNKQ
-897 FHLECL
+897 FHMECL
-903 GLTSLPEGRF
+903 GLSSPPEGRF
-913 TCLECRNGN
+913 SCTECRTGN
-922 HPCFSCKTTGTEVTR
+922 HPCFSCKTVGMEVTR
-937 CSVSGCGCYYHEECV
+937 CSVSGCGCYYHEDCV

-957 FSSSPSGGFSCPQHS
+957 TTSSPGGGFSCPQHS
-972 CATCCLERDLQRAS
+972 CSTCCLERDPQRAS
-986 KGRLMR
+986 KGRLIR
-992 CIRCPLAYHTGDSC
+992 CIRCPLAYHTSDSC
-1006 VAAGSVVLTHHI
+1006 VAAGSVILTHHI
-1018 MICSSHGSTKRN
+1018 MICSNHGSAKKN
-1030 GLLSSPVNVG
+1030 GLLTSPVNVG
-1040 WCFLCARG
+1040 WCFLCAR
-1048 LLVQDLTDT
+1048 
-1057 ILSSYAYKSH
+1057 
-1067 YLLTES
+1067 
-1073 NRAELKL
+1073 
-1080 PMIPSPSS
+1080 
-1088 ATKKNIGKGGKL
+1088 GGKL

-1109 FHSECL
+1109 FHPECL
-1115 EMEMPEGPWSC
+1115 EMEMPEGSWSC

-1236 ALEQE
+1236 ALKQD

-1260 KVQMHVADLSE
+1260 KVQVHVADLSE
-1271 IPRCNCRPTDEHP
+1271 IQRCNCKPADEHP
-1284 CSLDSQ
+1284 CSLESQ

-1315 FSKRQYAE
+1315 FSKRLYAE
-1323 TEVIKTDGRGWG
+1323 TEVIKTEGCGWG

-1342 RKGDFVTEYVGEVI
+1342 KKGDFVAEYVGEVI

-1396 RFMNHSCSPNCE
+1396 RFINHSCSPNCE

-1421 LFTLCDIEAGTELT
+1421 IFALCDIEAGTELT

-1458 GFLGVQPTSA
+1458 GFLGVQPS
-1468 VVMEKEEKAR
+1468 VRMFKEEKAR
-1478 NAKLKPKKRKLR
+1478 NAKMKQKKRKLR

-1499 FCFCCGE
+1499 FCFCCGK

-1540 WHDCSVCRA
+1540 WHDCSVCSN

-1562 CSDHEA
+1562 CRDHEA
-1568 GALTASLDGRP
+1568 GALTTSSLDDRL
-1579 CCSSHNPLN
+1579 CCSSHNPLS
-1588 PLSSDP
+1588 PLGAKSSSTQQRR
-1594 GSAQPPPQRRAL
+1594 SAQ
-1606 SSSVSPSVRVKEEQS
+1606 SPVRVKEEPES
-1621 EASAMERTGQRAK
+1621 GQPAT

>member
-30 QEGTCDTG
+30 QDGSCDTG
-38 SDPGEDGGPSYDA
+38 SDPGEDSGPSYDA

-75 PGLGLYEPQTKF
+75 PGLGLYEPQAKF

-103 IRSYGEH
+103 IRSYGDH
-110 GLMPGEGTVL
+110 GLLPGEGTVL
-120 RGPGLQERPLSPVS
+120 RGPGLHERPLSPVS
-134 PPLPLPP
+134 PPLSV
-141 PTHHTSHLHHHH
+141 H
-153 HHPHHHHHHH
+153 
-163 TTHHYHTN
+163 
-171 PPHVQQQTHPQS
+171 
-183 PPPPPPMPSQHH
+183 
-195 LPQTPHIMSHTLPP
+195 
-209 PPPLHLPSSSPPPS
+209 PPPS
-223 LVDST
+223 L
-228 PSSQQPSHAPSN
+228 PALAPSN
-240 TPGGVLK
+240 TPGGGVLK

-274 GDLLQELQK
+274 GDLLQELQVTG
-283 ESQKNEA
+283 QT
-290 AQMQRRHERKKEK
+290 QRRHERKKEK
-303 RKKSARLQQQV
+303 RKKSARLQLQAQQSV
-314 QEKSL
+314 ERSQEQTAST
-319 DQGQAAPAGTTGQ
+319 AQ
-332 TEDSPSPQPPQRE
+332 TEESVQPQPREPPPLPPSDPPPAQAEKTQR
-345 TPTTQTEKPQKTV
+345 TV
-358 IKTEPKTPKARAQ
+358 IKTEPKTPKA
-371 QVPKV
+371 K
-376 HHPSVIQET
+376 SE
-385 GFCKEFVIGD
+385 EFVIGD

-447 KRIVMYQGK
+447 KRIVTYQGK
-456 QQFDELQAETLRKT
+456 QQFDELQAETLRKA
-470 TNPVERHKLLKPIP
+470 TNPVERQKLLKPIP
-484 QRERSQWEVGVGH
+484 QRERTQWEVGVGH

-517 VDPDPTETPPIKKPN
+517 VDPDPEEAPPTKKPSI
-532 VRAEKRSRRSSGSTN
+532 RAEKRSRRSSGSVG
-547 KREDT
+547 KKEDVG
-552 AVKSPDREQPPRRQ
+552 VKSPDREQPPRRQ

-574 SNTDHSQASNE
+574 SNTED
-585 EGSHRVNTNKTGS
+585 
-598 PKRNSGSDG
+598 
-607 RTQQESPPPVR
+607 SPPPVVR
-618 AWKTAAARKLL
+618 PWKTAAARKLL

-645 DWPLLQKKAAPSSPK
+645 DWPLLQKNITPS
-660 KDKEDEKEERVE
+660 
-672 REGRQPDLG
+672 
-681 YCSPEQDSRAKPEA
+681 QDSRAKPEP

-701 EGEEAEEEGE
+701 EEGDEGEEESD
-711 GEERRGSPASRRS
+711 ERRGSPASRRS
-724 EEGGLQHTSSPGSH
+724 ESANRQNSSPGSPS
-738 HSSPQGSQERK
+738 SSPQGSQERK
-749 LQRRSV
+749 PQRRSV

-762 RGNEPVPKKKT
+762 RGADPIPKKKT
-773 KKEQAEMAPETTLRT
+773 KKEQAEMAPETTLKT

-860 SGLSRQDSSTGKRDT
+860 SGLSRQDSGTGQRDT
-875 VCQICEVYGESL
+875 VCQICEAYGEGL
-887 VVCEGECNRQ
+887 VVCEGDCSRQ

-903 GLTSLPEGRF
+903 GLSSPPEGRF
-913 TCLECRNGN
+913 TCTECRNGN
-922 HPCFSCKTTGTEVTR
+922 HPCFSCKSVDPEVTR
-937 CSVSGCGCYYHEECV
+937 CSVSGCGCFYHEDCV

-957 FSSSPSGGFSCPQHS
+957 TTSGSGGGFCCPQHS
-972 CATCCLERDLQRAS
+972 CSTCCLERDLQRAS
-986 KGRLMR
+986 KGRLIR
-992 CIRCPLAYHTGDSC
+992 CIRCPLAYHPSDGC
-1006 VAAGSVVLTHHI
+1006 LAAGSVILTHHI
-1018 MICSSHGSTKRN
+1018 MICSNHGSAKKN

-1088 ATKKNIGKGGKL
+1088 ATKKNVGKDPNVGGKL

-1109 FHSECL
+1109 FHPECL
-1115 EMEMPEGPWSC
+1115 EMEMPEGAWSC

-1241 RNSRKPPPYKFI
+1241 RNSRKPPPYKII
-1253 KSNKPVG
+1253 KQSNKPVG

-1271 IPRCNCRPTDEHP
+1271 IPRCNCKPTEEHP

-1303 VCPAGDSCENQC
+1303 VCPAGDRCENQC
-1315 FSKRQYAE
+1315 FSKRLYAE
-1323 TEVIKTDGRGWG
+1323 TEVVKTEGCGWG
-1335 LRTNQAL
+1335 LRTNQTL

-1421 LFTLCDIEAGTELT
+1421 LFTLCNIEAGTELT
-1435 FNYNLHCVGNRRTSC
+1435 FNYNLHCVGNRRMSC

-1468 VVMEKEEKAR
+1468 VVMEKEEKAK

-1499 FCFCCGE
+1499 VCFCCGE

-1540 WHDCSVCRA
+1540 WHDCSVCGA
-1549 PASSLCDFCPRSF
+1549 SASSLCDFCPRSF
-1562 CSDHEA
+1562 CRDHEA
-1568 GALTASLDGRP
+1568 GALTASALDDRL
-1579 CCSSHNPLN
+1579 CCSNHD
-1588 PLSSDP
+1588 PLSPLGSD
-1594 GSAQPPPQRRAL
+1594 STQPRRFDR
-1606 SSSVSPSVRVKEEQS
+1606 SPVRVKEES
-1621 EASAMERTGQRAK
+1621 K

>member
-38 SDPGEDGGPSYDA
+38 SDPGEDGPSYDAA

-57 SYPPSASEDMPQV
+57 SYPSSASEDMSQV

-75 PGLGLYEPQTKF
+75 PGLGMYEPQAKF

-103 IRSYGEH
+103 IRSFGEH

-134 PPLPLPP
+134 PPLP
-141 PTHHTSHLHHHH
+141 THHPHLHHHHHH
-153 HHPHHHHHHH
+153 HHPHHHHHAHH
-163 TTHHYHTN
+163 FHSN
-171 PPHVQQQTHPQS
+171 PPHIQTHPHPHS
-183 PPPPPPMPSQHH
+183 PPPLPSQHH
-195 LPQTPHIMSHTLPP
+195 LPQTPHIMTHTLPP

-228 PSSQQPSHAPSN
+228 PSSQPSHAPSN

-283 ESQKNEA
+283 ESQKSEA
-290 AQMQRRHERKKEK
+290 TQVQRRHERKKEK
-303 RKKSARLQQQV
+303 RKKSARLQLQV
-314 QEKSL
+314 QEQSL
-319 DQGQAAPAGTTGQ
+319 DQSQAQVAGTTGQ
-332 TEDSPSPQPPQRE
+332 TEDINIQPLPTE
-345 TPTTQTEKPQKTV
+345 TPPAQTEKPQKTV
-358 IKTEPKTPKARAQ
+358 IKTEPKTPK
-371 QVPKV
+371 VPKV

-447 KRIVMYQGK
+447 KRIVIYQGK

-470 TNPVERHKLLKPIP
+470 TNPVEKHKLLKPIP

-502 LMTRQERIDNYTFIY
+502 PMTRQERIDNYTFIY
-517 VDPDPTETPPIKKPN
+517 VDPEPAEAPPNKKPN
-532 VRAEKRSRRSSGSTN
+532 VRAEKRNRRSSGSVS
-547 KREDT
+547 KKEDGG
-552 AVKSPDREQPPRRQ
+552 VKSPDREQPPRRQ

-574 SNTDHSQASNE
+574 SNTDDNTNSQASNE
-585 EGSHRVNTNKTGS
+585 EKNQRGGQRKTS
-598 PKRNSGSDG
+598 PPKLSAGCDARE
-607 RTQQESPPPVR
+607 QQDSPPPVR

-645 DWPLLQKKAAPSSPK
+645 DWPLLQKKAAPSPK
-660 KDKEDEKEERVE
+660 KDKEEEKEERVE
-672 REGRQPDLG
+672 REARQPDLG
-681 YCSPEQDSRAKPEA
+681 YCSPEQDTRAKPEP

-701 EGEEAEEEGE
+701 DGDEGEEE

-724 EEGGLQHTSSPGSH
+724 EEGGMQQTSSPGSP

-762 RGNEPVPKKKT
+762 RGSDPVPKKKT

-834 PQGLFGKSLDSPAA
+834 PQGLFGKSLDSPAT

-860 SGLSRQDSSTGKRDT
+860 SGLSRQDGSTGKRDT
-875 VCQICEVYGESL
+875 VCQICEVYGEGL
-887 VVCEGECNRQ
+887 VVCEGECSRQ

-922 HPCFSCKTTGTEVTR
+922 HPCFSCKTAGREVTR
-937 CSVSGCGCYYHEECV
+937 CSVSGCGCYYHEDCV

-957 FSSSPSGGFSCPQHS
+957 TTNSADGGFCCPQHS
-972 CATCCLERDLQRAS
+972 CSTCCLERDLQRAS

-1006 VAAGSVVLTHHI
+1006 VAAGSVALTHHI
-1018 MICSSHGSTKRN
+1018 MICSSHGSAKRN
-1030 GLLSSPVNVG
+1030 GLLTSPINVG
-1040 WCFLCARG
+1040 WCFLCAR
-1048 LLVQDLTDT
+1048 
-1057 ILSSYAYKSH
+1057 
-1067 YLLTES
+1067 
-1073 NRAELKL
+1073 
-1080 PMIPSPSS
+1080 
-1088 ATKKNIGKGGKL
+1088 ATKKNVGKGGKL

-1109 FHSECL
+1109 FHPECL
-1115 EMEMPEGPWSC
+1115 EMEMPEGAWSC

-1260 KVQMHVADLSE
+1260 KVQVHVADLSE

-1284 CSLDSQ
+1284 CSLHSQ

-1303 VCPAGDSCENQC
+1303 VCPAGEGCENQC
-1315 FSKRQYAE
+1315 FSKRLYAE

-1421 LFTLCDIEAGTELT
+1421 LFALCDIEADTELT

-1506 GGELVMCDRKDCPKA
+1506 GGELVMCDKKDCPKA

-1540 WHDCSVCRA
+1540 WHDCSVCGA

-1562 CSDHEA
+1562 CRDHEA
-1568 GALTASLDGRP
+1568 GALTSSSLEGRP
-1579 CCSSHNPLN
+1579 CCSSHNPAS
-1588 PLSSDP
+1588 PLD
-1594 GSAQPPPQRRAL
+1594 
-1606 SSSVSPSVRVKEEQS
+1606 SSSSQSQRSTLSPVRVKEEPEPVS
-1621 EASAMERTGQRAK
+1621 E
-1634 E
+1634 

>member
-57 SYPPSASEDMPQV
+57 SYPPSASEDMQQV
-70 PNGYP
+70 SNGFP
-75 PGLGLYEPQTKF
+75 PGLGMYEPQAKF

-134 PPLPLPP
+134 PPLP
-141 PTHHTSHLHHHH
+141 THHPHLHHHH
-153 HHPHHHHHHH
+153 HHPHHHHHAHH
-163 TTHHYHTN
+163 FHSN
-171 PPHVQQQTHPQS
+171 PPHIQTHSHPQS
-183 PPPPPPMPSQHH
+183 PPPPPLPSQHH
-195 LPQTPHIMSHTLPP
+195 LSQTPHIMTHTLPP

-228 PSSQQPSHAPSN
+228 PSSQPSHAPSI

-274 GDLLQELQK
+274 GDLLQELQ

-290 AQMQRRHERKKEK
+290 AQTQRRHERKKEK

-314 QEKSL
+314 QEQSL
-319 DQGQAAPAGTTGQ
+319 DQSQTQAGTTGQ
-332 TEDSPSPQPPQRE
+332 TEDTHVQPQPTEAP
-345 TPTTQTEKPQKTV
+345 PAQTEKPQKTV
-358 IKTEPKTPKARAQ
+358 IKAEPKTPK
-371 QVPKV
+371 VPKV

-456 QQFDELQAETLRKT
+456 KQFDDLQSETLRKT

-517 VDPDPTETPPIKKPN
+517 VDPDPNEAPPNKKPN
-532 VRAEKRSRRSSGSTN
+532 IRAERRNRRSSGSIS
-547 KREDT
+547 KKEDGG
-552 AVKSPDREQPPRRQ
+552 VKSPERELPPRRQ
-566 LPRRQCSI
+566 LPRRQCSV
-574 SNTDHSQASNE
+574 SNTEDNTNSQASNE
-585 EGSHRVNTNKTGS
+585 EKNQRGDQRKASS
-598 PKRNSGSDG
+598 PKQNAGCDARARQD
-607 RTQQESPPPVR
+607 SPPPVR

-645 DWPLLQKKAAPSSPK
+645 DWPLLQKKAIPSPK
-660 KDKEDEKEERVE
+660 KEKDEEEKEERVE
-672 REGRQPDLG
+672 REARQPDLG
-681 YCSPEQDSRAKPEA
+681 YCSPEDSRAKPEP

-701 EGEEAEEEGE
+701 DGDEGEEEGE
-711 GEERRGSPASRRS
+711 DRDERRGSPASRRS
-724 EEGGLQHTSSPGSH
+724 EEGGMQPTSSPGSH

-762 RGNEPVPKKKT
+762 RGSDPVPKKKT
-773 KKEQAEMAPETTLRT
+773 KKEQAEMAPETTMRT

-875 VCQICEVYGESL
+875 VCQICEVYGEGL
-887 VVCEGECNRQ
+887 VVCEGDCNRQ

-922 HPCFSCKTTGTEVTR
+922 HPCFSCKTVGQEVTR
-937 CSVSGCGCYYHEECV
+937 CSVLGCGCYYHEDCV

-957 FSSSPSGGFSCPQHS
+957 TTISSDGGFCCPQHS

-1006 VAAGSVVLTHHI
+1006 VAAGSVALTHHI
-1018 MICSSHGSTKRN
+1018 MICSSHGSAKRN
-1030 GLLSSPVNVG
+1030 GLLTSPVNVG

-1088 ATKKNIGKGGKL
+1088 ATKKNVGKGGKL

-1109 FHSECL
+1109 FHPECL
-1115 EMEMPEGPWSC
+1115 EMEMPEGAWSC

-1260 KVQMHVADLSE
+1260 KVQVHVADLSE

-1303 VCPAGDSCENQC
+1303 VCPAGDNCENQC
-1315 FSKRQYAE
+1315 FSKRLYAE

-1421 LFTLCDIEAGTELT
+1421 LFALCDIESGTELT

-1458 GFLGVQPTSA
+1458 GFLGVQPMSA

-1540 WHDCSVCRA
+1540 WHDCSVCGA

-1562 CSDHEA
+1562 CGDHEA
-1568 GALTASLDGRP
+1568 GALNASSLEGRP
-1579 CCSSHNPLN
+1579 CCSSHNPLS
-1588 PLSSDP
+1588 PL
-1594 GSAQPPPQRRAL
+1594 GSN
-1606 SSSVSPSVRVKEEQS
+1606 SSSTQPRRSTLSPVRVKEEP
-1621 EASAMERTGQRAK
+1621 ELEPGQQAA

>member
-57 SYPPSASEDMPQV
+57 PYPPTASEDMSQV
-70 PNGYP
+70 TNGYP
-75 PGLGLYEPQTKF
+75 PGLGMYEPQAKF

-103 IRSYGEH
+103 IRSYGDH
-110 GLMPGEGTVL
+110 SLMPGEGTVL

-134 PPLPLPP
+134 PPL
-141 PTHHTSHLHHHH
+141 
-153 HHPHHHHHHH
+153 
-163 TTHHYHTN
+163 
-171 PPHVQQQTHPQS
+171 
-183 PPPPPPMPSQHH
+183 
-195 LPQTPHIMSHTLPP
+195 TP
-209 PPPLHLPSSSPPPS
+209 
-223 LVDST
+223 V
-228 PSSQQPSHAPSN
+228 
-240 TPGGVLK
+240 GVLK

-274 GDLLQELQK
+274 GDLLQELQ
-283 ESQKNEA
+283 A
-290 AQMQRRHERKKEK
+290 TQMQRRHERKKEK
-303 RKKSARLQQQV
+303 RKKSVRLQLQV
-314 QEKSL
+314 QEQNL
-319 DQGQAAPAGTTGQ
+319 DQSQAEAGNMEQ
-332 TEDSPSPQPPQRE
+332 TEDIHIQPQPIE
-345 TPTTQTEKPQKTV
+345 TPPTQTEKPQKTV
-358 IKTEPKTPKARAQ
+358 IKTEPKTPK
-371 QVPKV
+371 VPKV

-447 KRIVMYQGK
+447 KRIVLYQGK
-456 QQFDELQAETLRKT
+456 QQFDDLQAETLRKA
-470 TNPVERHKLLKPIP
+470 TNPVEKSKLLKPIP

-502 LMTRQERIDNYTFIY
+502 VMTRQERIDNYTFIY
-517 VDPDPTETPPIKKPN
+517 VDPDPHEGTSSKKPN
-532 VRAEKRSRRSSGSTN
+532 IRAEKRNRRSNDNTN
-547 KREDT
+547 
-552 AVKSPDREQPPRRQ
+552 
-566 LPRRQCSI
+566 
-574 SNTDHSQASNE
+574 SQASNE
-585 EGSHRVNTNKTGS
+585 EKNQRGDQRKTSS
-598 PKRNSGSDG
+598 PKPSAG
-607 RTQQESPPPVR
+607 RDARAQQDSPPPVR

-645 DWPLLQKKAAPSSPK
+645 DWPLLQKKAAASPK
-660 KDKEDEKEERVE
+660 KDQEEEKEERVE
-672 REGRQPDLG
+672 REARQPDLG
-681 YCSPEQDSRAKPEA
+681 YCSPEVAVFFWFS
-695 SPEEEE
+695 
-701 EGEEAEEEGE
+701 
-711 GEERRGSPASRRS
+711 
-724 EEGGLQHTSSPGSH
+724 
-738 HSSPQGSQERK
+738 GSQERK

-762 RGNEPVPKKKT
+762 RGNDPVPKKKT
-773 KKEQAEMAPETTLRT
+773 KKEQVSVLALGFFLAQTR
-788 GSQKGASEIS
+788 ASEIS

-860 SGLSRQDSSTGKRDT
+860 SGLSRQDGSTGKRDT
-875 VCQICEVYGESL
+875 VCQICEVYGEGL
-887 VVCEGECNRQ
+887 VVCEGDCNRQ
-897 FHLECL
+897 FHLDCL
-903 GLTSLPEGRF
+903 GVTSLPEGRF

-922 HPCFSCKTTGTEVTR
+922 HTCFSCKTAGREVTR
-937 CSVSGCGCYYHEECV
+937 CSVSGCGCYYHKDCV

-957 FSSSPSGGFSCPQHS
+957 TTNSSDGGFCCPQHS
-972 CATCCLERDLQRAS
+972 CSTCCLERDLQRAS

-992 CIRCPLAYHTGDSC
+992 CIRCPVAYHTGDSC
-1006 VAAGSVVLTHHI
+1006 VAAGSVALTHHI
-1018 MICSSHGSTKRN
+1018 MICSSHSSTKRN
-1030 GLLSSPVNVG
+1030 GLLTSPINVG

-1088 ATKKNIGKGGKL
+1088 ATKKNVGKGGKL
-1100 LCCDSCPAS
+1100 LCCDTCPAS
-1109 FHSECL
+1109 FHPECL
-1115 EMEMPEGPWSC
+1115 EMEMPEGAWSC

-1168 RHDIGDF
+1168 RHDVGDF

-1260 KVQMHVADLSE
+1260 KVQVHVADLSE
-1271 IPRCNCRPTDEHP
+1271 IPRCNCRPSDEHP
-1284 CSLDSQ
+1284 CSLHSQ

-1303 VCPAGDSCENQC
+1303 VCPAGDNCENQC
-1315 FSKRQYAE
+1315 FSKRLYAE

-1366 RAHENHVTNFY
+1366 RAHENQVANFY

-1421 LFTLCDIEAGTELT
+1421 LFTLCDIDADTELT
-1435 FNYNLHCVGNRRTSC
+1435 FNYNLHCVGNRRSSC

-1490 PEGKHTHEY
+1490 LEGKHVHEY

-1540 WHDCSVCRA
+1540 WHDCSVCGA
-1549 PASSLCDFCPRSF
+1549 PASSLCDFCPRSY
-1562 CSDHEA
+1562 CRDHEA
-1568 GALTASLDGRP
+1568 GALTSSSLEGRP
-1579 CCSSHNPLN
+1579 CCSSHNPIS
-1588 PLSSDP
+1588 PLGSNSSSTKP
-1594 GSAQPPPQRRAL
+1594 RRSAL
-1606 SSSVSPSVRVKEEQS
+1606 SPVSVKEEPEAEAGQLAS
-1621 EASAMERTGQRAK
+1621 E
-1634 E
+1634 

>member
-57 SYPPSASEDMPQV
+57 PYPPSASEDMPQV

-75 PGLGLYEPQTKF
+75 PGLGMYEPQAKF

-103 IRSYGEH
+103 VRSYGDH

-134 PPLPLPP
+134 PPLP
-141 PTHHTSHLHHHH
+141 THHPHLHHHHH
-153 HHPHHHHHHH
+153 HHPHHHHAHHFH
-163 TTHHYHTN
+163 SN
-171 PPHVQQQTHPQS
+171 PPHIQTHSHPQS
-183 PPPPPPMPSQHH
+183 PPPQPLPSQHH
-195 LPQTPHIMSHTLPP
+195 LPQTPHIMTHNLPP

-228 PSSQQPSHAPSN
+228 PSSQPAHAPSI
-240 TPGGVLK
+240 TPSGVLK

-303 RKKSARLQQQV
+303 RKKSARLQLQV
-314 QEKSL
+314 QEQSL
-319 DQGQAAPAGTTGQ
+319 ESSQTQAGTTGQ
-332 TEDSPSPQPPQRE
+332 TEDTHVQPQPKE
-345 TPTTQTEKPQKTV
+345 TPPAQTEKPQKTV
-358 IKTEPKTPKARAQ
+358 IKTEPKTPK
-371 QVPKV
+371 VPKV

-456 QQFDELQAETLRKT
+456 QQFDELQADTLRKT
-470 TNPVERHKLLKPIP
+470 TNQVERSKLLKPIP
-484 QRERSQWEVGVGH
+484 QRERTQWEVGVGH

-502 LMTRQERIDNYTFIY
+502 VMTRQERIDNYTFIY
-517 VDPDPTETPPIKKPN
+517 VDPDPTEAPPSKKPN
-532 VRAEKRSRRSSGSTN
+532 IRAEKRSRRSSGSISSISSVG
-547 KREDT
+547 KKDDGR
-552 AVKSPDREQPPRRQ
+552 VKSPDREQPPRRQ
-566 LPRRQCSI
+566 LPRRQCSV
-574 SNTDHSQASNE
+574 SNTDDNANSQASSE
-585 EGSHRVNTNKTGS
+585 EKNQRGDQRKSGS
-598 PKRNSGSDG
+598 PKQNAGCDA
-607 RTQQESPPPVR
+607 RTRQDSPPPVR

-645 DWPLLQKKAAPSSPK
+645 DWPLLQKKAAPSPK
-660 KDKEDEKEERVE
+660 KDKEEENEERVE
-672 REGRQPDLG
+672 REARQPDLG
-681 YCSPEQDSRAKPEA
+681 YCSPEDSRAKPEP

-701 EGEEAEEEGE
+701 DGDEGEEE

-724 EEGGLQHTSSPGSH
+724 EEGGMQQTSSPGSH
-738 HSSPQGSQERK
+738 HSSPHGSQERK

-762 RGNEPVPKKKT
+762 RGTDPVPKKKT

-875 VCQICEVYGESL
+875 VCQICEVYGEGL
-887 VVCEGECNRQ
+887 VVCEGECSRQ

-903 GLTSLPEGRF
+903 GLSSPPEGRF

-922 HPCFSCKTTGTEVTR
+922 HPCFSCKTAGREVTR
-937 CSVSGCGCYYHEECV
+937 CSVSGCGCYYHEDCV

-957 FSSSPSGGFSCPQHS
+957 TTSSSGGGFTCPQHS
-972 CATCCLERDLQRAS
+972 CSTCCLERDLQRAS
-986 KGRLMR
+986 KGRLIR

-1006 VAAGSVVLTHHI
+1006 VAAGSVIITHHI
-1018 MICSSHGSTKRN
+1018 MICSNHGSAKRN

-1048 LLVQDLTDT
+1048 
-1057 ILSSYAYKSH
+1057 
-1067 YLLTES
+1067 
-1073 NRAELKL
+1073 
-1080 PMIPSPSS
+1080 
-1088 ATKKNIGKGGKL
+1088 GKL

-1109 FHSECL
+1109 FHPECL
-1115 EMEMPEGPWSC
+1115 EMEMPEGSWSC

-1260 KVQMHVADLSE
+1260 KVQVHVADLSE
-1271 IPRCNCRPTDEHP
+1271 IPRCNCRSTDEHP

-1303 VCPAGDSCENQC
+1303 VCPAGDTCENQC
-1315 FSKRQYAE
+1315 FSKRLYAE

-1478 NAKLKPKKRKLR
+1478 NAKLKPKKRKMR
-1490 PEGKHTHEY
+1490 MEGKHTHEY

-1540 WHDCSVCRA
+1540 WHDCSVCGA

-1562 CSDHEA
+1562 CRDHEA
-1568 GALTASLDGRP
+1568 GALTASSLEDRP
-1579 CCSSHNPLN
+1579 CCSSHNPLS
-1588 PLSSDP
+1588 PL
-1594 GSAQPPPQRRAL
+1594 G
-1606 SSSVSPSVRVKEEQS
+1606 SSSSSTQPRRSAMSPAKVKEEPEESGQS
-1621 EASAMERTGQRAK
+1621 ATE
-1634 E
+1634 

>member
-30 QEGTCDTG
+30 QDGSCDTG
-38 SDPGEDGGPSYDA
+38 SDPGEDSGPSYDA

-75 PGLGLYEPQTKF
+75 PGLGLYEPQAKF

-103 IRSYGEH
+103 IRSYGDH
-110 GLMPGEGTVL
+110 GLLPGEGTVL
-120 RGPGLQERPLSPVS
+120 RGPGLHERPLSPVS
-134 PPLPLPP
+134 PPLSV
-141 PTHHTSHLHHHH
+141 HHPHLHHPHLHHHH
-153 HHPHHHHHHH
+153 HTHPFHS
-163 TTHHYHTN
+163 N
-171 PPHVQQQTHPQS
+171 PPHIQTHSHPHS
-183 PPPPPPMPSQHH
+183 PPPPPLPLPAQHQ
-195 LPQTPHIMSHTLPP
+195 LSQTPHIMSHNLPP

-228 PSSQQPSHAPSN
+228 PSSQPVLAPSN

-290 AQMQRRHERKKEK
+290 TQVQRRHERKKEK
-303 RKKSARLQQQV
+303 RKKSARLQLQAQQSV
-314 QEKSL
+314 ERSQEQTAST
-319 DQGQAAPAGTTGQ
+319 AQ
-332 TEDSPSPQPPQRE
+332 TEESIQPQSREPPPSDPP
-345 TPTTQTEKPQKTV
+345 PAQTEKTQRTV
-358 IKTEPKTPKARAQ
+358 IKTEPKTQKI
-371 QVPKV
+371 PKV

-447 KRIVMYQGK
+447 KRIVTYQGK
-456 QQFDELQAETLRKT
+456 KQFDELQAETLRKA
-470 TNPVERHKLLKPIP
+470 TNPVERQKLLKPIP
-484 QRERSQWEVGVGH
+484 QRERTQWEVGVGH

-517 VDPDPTETPPIKKPN
+517 VDPDPEDAPPTKKPSL
-532 VRAEKRSRRSSGSTN
+532 RAEKRSRRSSGSAG
-547 KREDT
+547 KKED
-552 AVKSPDREQPPRRQ
+552 AGVKSPDREQPPRRQ

-574 SNTDHSQASNE
+574 SNTEDSSNSQPAEEEKNQKGEQQKKSSPLQNAGSNA
-585 EGSHRVNTNKTGS
+585 KQ
-598 PKRNSGSDG
+598 D
-607 RTQQESPPPVR
+607 SPPPVVR
-618 AWKTAAARKLL
+618 PWKTAAARKLL

-645 DWPLLQKKAAPSSPK
+645 DWPLLQKNITQSPK
-660 KDKEDEKEERVE
+660 KDREEEKKERVE
-672 REGRQPDLG
+672 REARQPDLG
-681 YCSPEQDSRAKPEA
+681 YCSPDDSRAKPEP

-701 EGEEAEEEGE
+701 EDGDEGEEESD
-711 GEERRGSPASRRS
+711 ERRGSPASRRS
-724 EEGGLQHTSSPGSH
+724 ESANRQNSSPGSPS
-738 HSSPQGSQERK
+738 SSPQGSQERK
-749 LQRRSV
+749 PQRRSV

-762 RGNEPVPKKKT
+762 RGTDPIPKKKT
-773 KKEQAEMAPETTLRT
+773 KKEQAEMAPETTLKT

-860 SGLSRQDSSTGKRDT
+860 SGLSRQDSGTGQRDT
-875 VCQICEVYGESL
+875 VCQICEAYGEGL
-887 VVCEGECNRQ
+887 VVCEGDCSRQ

-903 GLTSLPEGRF
+903 GLSSPPEGRF
-913 TCLECRNGN
+913 TCTECRNGN
-922 HPCFSCKTTGTEVTR
+922 HPCFSCKSVDPEVTR
-937 CSVSGCGCYYHEECV
+937 CSMSGCGCFYHEDCV

-957 FSSSPSGGFSCPQHS
+957 ATSGSGGGFCCPQHS
-972 CATCCLERDLQRAS
+972 CSTCCLERDLQRAS
-986 KGRLMR
+986 KGRLIR
-992 CIRCPLAYHTGDSC
+992 CIRCPLAYHPSDGC
-1006 VAAGSVVLTHHI
+1006 LAAGSVILTHHI
-1018 MICSSHGSTKRN
+1018 MICSNHGSAKKN

-1040 WCFLCARG
+1040 WCFLCAR
-1048 LLVQDLTDT
+1048 
-1057 ILSSYAYKSH
+1057 
-1067 YLLTES
+1067 
-1073 NRAELKL
+1073 
-1080 PMIPSPSS
+1080 
-1088 ATKKNIGKGGKL
+1088 ATKKNVGKGGKL

-1109 FHSECL
+1109 FHPECL
-1115 EMEMPEGPWSC
+1115 EMEMPEGAWSC

-1241 RNSRKPPPYKFI
+1241 RNSRKPPPYKII

-1271 IPRCNCRPTDEHP
+1271 IPRCNCKPTEEHP

-1303 VCPAGDSCENQC
+1303 VCPAGDRCENQC
-1315 FSKRQYAE
+1315 FSKRLSAE
-1323 TEVIKTDGRGWG
+1323 TEVVKTEGCGWG
-1335 LRTNQAL
+1335 LRTNQTL

-1421 LFTLCDIEAGTELT
+1421 LFALCDIEAGTELT
-1435 FNYNLHCVGNRRTSC
+1435 FNYNLHCVGNRRMSC

-1468 VVMEKEEKAR
+1468 VVMEKEEKAK

-1499 FCFCCGE
+1499 VCFCCGE

-1540 WHDCSVCRA
+1540 WHDCSVCGA
-1549 PASSLCDFCPRSF
+1549 SASSLCDFCPRSF
-1562 CSDHEA
+1562 CRDHEA
-1568 GALTASLDGRP
+1568 GALTTSALDERL
-1579 CCSSHNPLN
+1579 CCSNHD
-1588 PLSSDP
+1588 PLSP
-1594 GSAQPPPQRRAL
+1594 LGSGSTQPQRFDR
-1606 SSSVSPSVRVKEEQS
+1606 SPARVKEES
-1621 EASAMERTGQRAK
+1621 K

>member
-141 PTHHTSHLHHHH
+141 P
-153 HHPHHHHHHH
+153 
-163 TTHHYHTN
+163 
-171 PPHVQQQTHPQS
+171 
-183 PPPPPPMPSQHH
+183 PPPMPSQHH

-274 GDLLQELQK
+274 GDLLQELQVGQSYAK
-283 ESQKNEA
+283 YLHSPTRLKLCWHNSA
-290 AQMQRRHERKKEK
+290 TLSIQRAILATKEK
-303 RKKSARLQQQV
+303 SM
-314 QEKSL
+314 
-319 DQGQAAPAGTTGQ
+319 
-332 TEDSPSPQPPQRE
+332 
-345 TPTTQTEKPQKTV
+345 
-358 IKTEPKTPKARAQ
+358 
-371 QVPKV
+371 VPKV

-681 YCSPEQDSRAKPEA
+681 YCSPEVARPRCK
-695 SPEEEE
+695 
-701 EGEEAEEEGE
+701 G
-711 GEERRGSPASRRS
+711 
-724 EEGGLQHTSSPGSH
+724 QHFHVFS
-738 HSSPQGSQERK
+738 GSQERK

-773 KKEQAEMAPETTLRT
+773 KKEQVMAFSEMSLTCKNKIR
-788 GSQKGASEIS
+788 ASEIS

-1040 WCFLCARG
+1040 WCFLCAR
-1048 LLVQDLTDT
+1048 
-1057 ILSSYAYKSH
+1057 
-1067 YLLTES
+1067 
-1073 NRAELKL
+1073 
-1080 PMIPSPSS
+1080 
-1088 ATKKNIGKGGKL
+1088 GGKL

-1383 DRVIDAGPKGNSS
+1383 RTLTTSQDRVIDAGPKGNSS

>member
-1 MDFSFSFMQ
+1 MDFSLSFMQ

-38 SDPGEDGGPSYDA
+38 SDPGEDSGPSYDA

-75 PGLGLYEPQTKF
+75 PGLAMYEPQAKF

-103 IRSYGEH
+103 LRSYGEH
-110 GLMPGEGTVL
+110 L
-120 RGPGLQERPLSPVS
+120 
-134 PPLPLPP
+134 
-141 PTHHTSHLHHHH
+141 
-153 HHPHHHHHHH
+153 
-163 TTHHYHTN
+163 
-171 PPHVQQQTHPQS
+171 
-183 PPPPPPMPSQHH
+183 
-195 LPQTPHIMSHTLPP
+195 LPP
-209 PPPLHLPSSSPPPS
+209 PPPLPP
-223 LVDST
+223 
-228 PSSQQPSHAPSN
+228 H

-274 GDLLQELQK
+274 GDLLQELQ
-283 ESQKNEA
+283 A
-290 AQMQRRHERKKEK
+290 TQMQRRHERKKEK
-303 RKKSARLQQQV
+303 RKKSARLQLQV
-314 QEKSL
+314 QEQNL
-319 DQGQAAPAGTTGQ
+319 DQSHVQAGTTGQ
-332 TEDSPSPQPPQRE
+332 TEDAHVPPQPRE
-345 TPTTQTEKPQKTV
+345 SPPV
-358 IKTEPKTPKARAQ
+358 S
-371 QVPKV
+371 KV

-447 KRIVMYQGK
+447 KRIVTYQGK

-470 TNPVERHKLLKPIP
+470 SNPVERQKLLKPIP
-484 QRERSQWEVGVGH
+484 QRERTQWEVGVGH

-517 VDPDPTETPPIKKPN
+517 VDPDPNEAPPSKNGSISKKEE
-532 VRAEKRSRRSSGSTN
+532 VG
-547 KREDT
+547 
-552 AVKSPDREQPPRRQ
+552 VKSPDREQPPRRQ

-574 SNTDHSQASNE
+574 SNTEENANSQPLGE
-585 EGSHRVNTNKTGS
+585 EKNQKGDQNKS
-598 PKRNSGSDG
+598 PKQNSGSEAHV
-607 RTQQESPPPVR
+607 QEDSPKPPVR

-645 DWPLLQKKAAPSSPK
+645 DWPLLQKNATVSPK
-660 KDKEDEKEERVE
+660 KEKEEGKEERVE
-672 REGRQPDLG
+672 REARQPDLG
-681 YCSPEQDSRAKPEA
+681 YCSPEV
-695 SPEEEE
+695 
-701 EGEEAEEEGE
+701 
-711 GEERRGSPASRRS
+711 
-724 EEGGLQHTSSPGSH
+724 
-738 HSSPQGSQERK
+738 GSQERK
-749 LQRRSV
+749 PQRRSV

-762 RGNEPVPKKKT
+762 RGIDPIPKKKT
-773 KKEQAEMAPETTLRT
+773 KKDQAEMAPETMLKT

-860 SGLSRQDSSTGKRDT
+860 SGLSRQDSSTGKTDT
-875 VCQICEVYGESL
+875 VCQVCEVYGEGL
-887 VVCEGECNRQ
+887 VVCEGDCSKQ

-903 GLTSLPEGRF
+903 GLSSPPEGRF
-913 TCLECRNGN
+913 VCTECRNGN
-922 HPCFSCKTTGTEVTR
+922 HPCFSCKSAGREVTR
-937 CSVSGCGCYYHEECV
+937 CSVSGCGCYYHEDCV

-957 FSSSPSGGFSCPQHS
+957 TTSGSDGGFCCPQHS
-972 CATCCLERDLQRAS
+972 CSTCCLERDVQRAN
-986 KGRLMR
+986 KGRLIR
-992 CIRCPLAYHTGDSC
+992 CIRCPLAYHPGDSC
-1006 VAAGSVVLTHHI
+1006 LAAGSVILTHHI
-1018 MICSSHGSTKRN
+1018 MICSNHGSAKKN

-1088 ATKKNIGKGGKL
+1088 ATKKNVGKGGKL

-1109 FHSECL
+1109 FHPECL
-1115 EMEMPEGPWSC
+1115 EMETPEGAWSC

-1138 QIVWVKLGNYRWWP
+1138 QIVWSVGSRWWP

-1241 RNSRKPPPYKFI
+1241 RNSRKPPPYKSI

-1271 IPRCNCRPTDEHP
+1271 IPRCNCKPTDERP

-1303 VCPAGDSCENQC
+1303 VCPAGDKCENQC
-1315 FSKRQYAE
+1315 FFKRLYAE
-1323 TEVIKTDGRGWG
+1323 TEVLKTEGCGWG
-1335 LRTNQAL
+1335 LQTNQAL
-1342 RKGDFVTEYVGEVI
+1342 RKGDFVIEYVGEVI
-1356 DSEECQQRIK
+1356 DTEECQQRIK

-1421 LFTLCDIEAGTELT
+1421 LFALCDIEAGTELT
-1435 FNYNLHCVGNRRTSC
+1435 FNYNLHCVGNRRMSC

-1468 VVMEKEEKAR
+1468 VVMEKEEKAK
-1478 NAKLKPKKRKLR
+1478 NAKMKPKKRKLR
-1490 PEGKHTHEY
+1490 LEGKHTHEY

-1540 WHDCSVCRA
+1540 WHDCSVCGA

-1562 CSDHEA
+1562 CRDHEA
-1568 GALTASLDGRP
+1568 GALTASSLDDRP
-1579 CCSSHNPLN
+1579 CCGSHNPLS
-1588 PLSSDP
+1588 PCVLTC
-1594 GSAQPPPQRRAL
+1594 PPSCCRWK
-1606 SSSVSPSVRVKEEQS
+1606 SPACDHWCCLKVLV
-1621 EASAMERTGQRAK
+1621 
-1634 E
+1634 

>member
-30 QEGTCDTG
+30 QDGTCDTG

-51 ALDAEF
+51 ALDADF
-57 SYPPSASEDMPQV
+57 YPHSASEDLPHV
-70 PNGYP
+70 SNGYP
-75 PGLGLYEPQTKF
+75 PGLGIYEPQSKF

-97 ANGYGA
+97 ANGYGP
-103 IRSYGEH
+103 IRSYAEH
-110 GLMPGEGTVL
+110 GLLMPGESTVL
-120 RGPGLQERPLSPVS
+120 RGPGLQERPRSPVS
-134 PPLPLPP
+134 PPLP
-141 PTHHTSHLHHHH
+141 THHPHLHHHH
-153 HHPHHHHHHH
+153 HHHHLPHAHHFLSN
-163 TTHHYHTN
+163 T
-171 PPHVQQQTHPQS
+171 PHIQSHPQS
-183 PPPPPPMPSQHH
+183 PPPLPLPTQHH
-195 LPQTPHIMSHTLPP
+195 LPHTPHIMTHTLPP

-228 PSSQQPSHAPSN
+228 PSSQPVHPPPSASA
-240 TPGGVLK
+240 GVLK

-262 QNGKELFESALC
+262 QNGKELFETALC
-274 GDLLQELQK
+274 GDLLQELQ
-283 ESQKNEA
+283 A
-290 AQMQRRHERKKEK
+290 AQVQRRHERKKEK
-303 RKKSARLQQQV
+303 RKKSKNLKFSSPVNSTRSASNF
-314 QEKSL
+314 K
-319 DQGQAAPAGTTGQ
+319 Q
-332 TEDSPSPQPPQRE
+332 TFCS
-345 TPTTQTEKPQKTV
+345 
-358 IKTEPKTPKARAQ
+358 

-376 HHPSVIQET
+376 NQPSVIQET

-447 KRIVMYQGK
+447 KRIVIYQGK
-456 QQFDELQAETLRKT
+456 QQFDELQADTLRKT
-470 TNPVERHKLLKPIP
+470 TNTVEKHKLLKPIP
-484 QRERSQWEVGVGH
+484 QRERAQWEVGVGH

-517 VDPDPTETPPIKKPN
+517 VDPVPNETPIAKKP
-532 VRAEKRSRRSSGSTN
+532 VGRPEKRNRRSSGSTT
-547 KREDT
+547 KKDDGG
-552 AVKSPDREQPPRRQ
+552 VKSPEREQPPRRQ

-574 SNTDHSQASNE
+574 SNADDNNGSNE
-585 EGSHRVNTNKTGS
+585 KKNLRGDQSKSDS
-598 PKRNSGSDG
+598 PQRDNGSDG
-607 RTQQESPPPVR
+607 GAKQDSPPPVR

-645 DWPLLQKKAAPSSPK
+645 DWPLLQKKMAPSPK
-660 KDKEDEKEERVE
+660 KEVEKDEEEEEEEEAEEERVE
-672 REGRQPDLG
+672 GEGRQPDLG
-681 YCSPEQDSRAKPEA
+681 YSQCFH
-695 SPEEEE
+695 
-701 EGEEAEEEGE
+701 
-711 GEERRGSPASRRS
+711 GSS
-724 EEGGLQHTSSPGSH
+724 
-738 HSSPQGSQERK
+738 GSQERK

-762 RGNEPVPKKKT
+762 RGNDTVPKKKT
-773 KKEQAEMAPETTLRT
+773 KKEQAEMAPEATPRA

-875 VCQICEVYGESL
+875 VCQICEVYGENL
-887 VVCEGECNRQ
+887 VVCEGDCNRQ

-922 HPCFSCKTTGTEVTR
+922 HQCFSCKKASQEVTR
-937 CSVSGCGCYYHEECV
+937 CSVTGCGCYYHEDCV

-957 FSSSPSGGFSCPQHS
+957 TTNNTGGGFSCPQHS

-992 CIRCPLAYHTGDSC
+992 CIRCPVAYHTGDSC
-1006 VAAGSVVLTHHI
+1006 VAAGSAILTHHI
-1018 MICSSHGSTKRN
+1018 MICSSHGSTKKN
-1030 GLLSSPVNVG
+1030 GLLTSPVNVG

-1088 ATKKNIGKGGKL
+1088 ATKKNVGKGGKL

-1109 FHSECL
+1109 FHPECL

-1260 KVQMHVADLSE
+1260 KVHMHVADLSE
-1271 IPRCNCRPTDEHP
+1271 IPRCNCRPADEHP

-1303 VCPAGDSCENQC
+1303 VCPAGENCENQC
-1315 FSKRQYAE
+1315 FSKRLYAE
-1323 TEVIKTDGRGWG
+1323 SEVIKTEERGWG

-1356 DSEECQQRIK
+1356 DSDECQQRIK

-1396 RFMNHSCSPNCE
+1396 RFINHSCSPNCE

-1421 LFTLCDIEAGTELT
+1421 LFALCDIEAGTEMT

-1468 VVMEKEEKAR
+1468 VVQEKEEKAR
-1478 NAKLKPKKRKLR
+1478 NAKLRQKKRKLR
-1490 PEGKHTHEY
+1490 LEGKHTHEY

-1506 GGELVMCDRKDCPKA
+1506 GGELVMCDRKECPKA

-1540 WHDCSVCRA
+1540 WHDCSICGT

-1562 CSDHEA
+1562 CPDHEA
-1568 GALTASLDGRP
+1568 GALTASSLEGRP
-1579 CCSSHNPLN
+1579 CCSSHNPLS
-1588 PLSSDP
+1588 PLASSP
-1594 GSAQPPPQRRAL
+1594 SSAQPPPPPL
-1606 SSSVSPSVRVKEEQS
+1606 SSSLSPVTVKEEPQGDDVAPS
-1621 EASAMERTGQRAK
+1621 LPRSL
-1634 E
+1634 

>member
-51 ALDAEF
+51 SLDAEF
-57 SYPPSASEDMPQV
+57 PYPPSASEDMQQV
-70 PNGYP
+70 TNGFP
-75 PGLGLYEPQTKF
+75 PGLGIYEPQAKF
-87 SMYSQFPNGS
+87 SMYPQYPNGS

-134 PPLPLPP
+134 PPLP
-141 PTHHTSHLHHHH
+141 THHPHLHHHH
-153 HHPHHHHHHH
+153 HHSHHHHHHA
-163 TTHHYHTN
+163 HHFHSN
-171 PPHVQQQTHPQS
+171 APHIQPHPHPHS
-183 PPPPPPMPSQHH
+183 PPPPPLPSQHH
-195 LPQTPHIMSHTLPP
+195 LPQTPHIMTHTLPP

-228 PSSQQPSHAPSN
+228 PSSQPSHAT
-240 TPGGVLK
+240 TPGGELK

-290 AQMQRRHERKKEK
+290 TQMQRRHERKKEK
-303 RKKSARLQQQV
+303 RKKNVRLQLQV
-314 QEKSL
+314 QEQSL
-319 DQGQAAPAGTTGQ
+319 DQSQTLAGTTGQ
-332 TEDSPSPQPPQRE
+332 TEDTHVQPQLRE
-345 TPTTQTEKPQKTV
+345 TSPDQTEQLQKTV
-358 IKTEPKTPKARAQ
+358 IKTEPKTPKL
-371 QVPKV
+371 PKV

-456 QQFDELQAETLRKT
+456 KQFDDLQAETLRKA

-484 QRERSQWEVGVGH
+484 QRERTQWEVGVGH

-517 VDPDPTETPPIKKPN
+517 VDPDPNEAPPNKKPN
-532 VRAEKRSRRSSGSTN
+532 IRAEKRSRRSSGSVS
-547 KREDT
+547 KKED
-552 AVKSPDREQPPRRQ
+552 AGVKSPDRDQPPRRQ
-566 LPRRQCSI
+566 LPRRQCSV
-574 SNTDHSQASNE
+574 SNSDDKSSPQASNE
-585 EGSHRVNTNKTGS
+585 ENNQRGDQHVMGS
-598 PKRNSGSDG
+598 PKLNTGCDARQD
-607 RTQQESPPPVR
+607 SPPPVR

-645 DWPLLQKKAAPSSPK
+645 DWPLLQKKTCQSPK
-660 KDKEDEKEERVE
+660 NDKEEEKDGRVE
-672 REGRQPDLG
+672 REARQPDLG
-681 YCSPEQDSRAKPEA
+681 YCSPEQDCRAKPEP

-701 EGEEAEEEGE
+701 DGDEGEEEGD
-711 GEERRGSPASRRS
+711 ERRGSPASRRS
-724 EEGGLQHTSSPGSH
+724 EEGGMQQTSSPGSH

-755 RSRSESE
+755 RSRSESD
-762 RGNEPVPKKKT
+762 RGADPVPKKKT

-875 VCQICEVYGESL
+875 VCQICEVYGEGL
-887 VVCEGECNRQ
+887 VVCEGDCSRQ

-913 TCLECRNGN
+913 TCLECKNGN
-922 HPCFSCKTTGTEVTR
+922 HPCFSCKAVGREVTR
-937 CSVSGCGCYYHEECV
+937 CSVSGCGRYYHEDCV
-952 RKLPG
+952 RDLPG
-957 FSSSPSGGFSCPQHS
+957 TTANPSGGFSCPQHS
-972 CATCCLERDLQRAS
+972 CSTCCLERDLQRACR
-986 KGRLMR
+986 GRLMR
-992 CIRCPLAYHTGDSC
+992 CIRCPLAYHTGDGC

-1018 MICSSHGSTKRN
+1018 MICSNHGGAKRN
-1030 GLLSSPVNVG
+1030 GLLTSPVNVG
-1040 WCFLCARG
+1040 WCFLCAR
-1048 LLVQDLTDT
+1048 
-1057 ILSSYAYKSH
+1057 
-1067 YLLTES
+1067 
-1073 NRAELKL
+1073 
-1080 PMIPSPSS
+1080 
-1088 ATKKNIGKGGKL
+1088 ATKKNVGKGGKL

-1109 FHSECL
+1109 FHPECL
-1115 EMEMPEGPWSC
+1115 EMEMPEGTWSC

-1284 CSLDSQ
+1284 CSIDSQ

-1303 VCPAGDSCENQC
+1303 VCPAGDRCENQC
-1315 FSKRQYAE
+1315 FTKRLYAE
-1323 TEVIKTDGRGWG
+1323 TEVIKTEGCGWG

-1342 RKGDFVTEYVGEVI
+1342 KKGDFVKEYVGEVI

-1421 LFTLCDIEAGTELT
+1421 LFALCDVEAGTELT
-1435 FNYNLHCVGNRRTSC
+1435 FNYNLYCVGNRRSSC

-1478 NAKLKPKKRKLR
+1478 NAKLKQKKRKLR

-1499 FCFCCGE
+1499 ICFCCGE

-1540 WHDCSVCRA
+1540 WHDCSVCGA

-1562 CSDHEA
+1562 CRDHEA
-1568 GALTASLDGRP
+1568 GAFAASSLEGRL
-1579 CCSSHNPLN
+1579 CCSSHNPLS
-1588 PLSSDP
+1588 PP
-1594 GSAQPPPQRRAL
+1594 GSNSSSTQLHHSAL
-1606 SSSVSPSVRVKEEQS
+1606 SPMRVKEEPETDLGEQAA
-1621 EASAMERTGQRAK
+1621 E
-1634 E
+1634 

>member
-57 SYPPSASEDMPQV
+57 SYPPSASEDMQQV
-70 PNGYP
+70 SNGFP
-75 PGLGLYEPQTKF
+75 PGLGMYEPQTKF

-110 GLMPGEGTVL
+110 GLLPGEGTVL

-134 PPLPLPP
+134 PPLP
-141 PTHHTSHLHHHH
+141 THHPHLHHHH
-153 HHPHHHHHHH
+153 HHPHHHHHAHH
-163 TTHHYHTN
+163 FHSNQPHIQTH
-171 PPHVQQQTHPQS
+171 PHPQS
-183 PPPPPPMPSQHH
+183 PPPLPSQHH
-195 LPQTPHIMSHTLPP
+195 LPQTPHIMTHTLPP

-228 PSSQQPSHAPSN
+228 PSSQPSHVLSN

-274 GDLLQELQK
+274 GDLLQELQVIHVK
-283 ESQKNEA
+283 VCY
-290 AQMQRRHERKKEK
+290 RHPHTHWSHCCYSYRGY
-303 RKKSARLQQQV
+303 SNNHLYF
-314 QEKSL
+314 
-319 DQGQAAPAGTTGQ
+319 
-332 TEDSPSPQPPQRE
+332 
-345 TPTTQTEKPQKTV
+345 
-358 IKTEPKTPKARAQ
+358 
-371 QVPKV
+371 VPKV

-447 KRIVMYQGK
+447 KRIVIYQGK
-456 QQFDELQAETLRKT
+456 KQFDDLQAETLRKT

-484 QRERSQWEVGVGH
+484 QRERAQWEVGVGH

-517 VDPDPTETPPIKKPN
+517 VDPDPNEAPPSKKANIRPERRN
-532 VRAEKRSRRSSGSTN
+532 RRSSGSIS
-547 KREDT
+547 KRED
-552 AVKSPDREQPPRRQ
+552 AGVKSPDREQPPRRQ
-566 LPRRQCSI
+566 LPRRQCSV
-574 SNTDHSQASNE
+574 SNTEDNMNSQASNDE
-585 EGSHRVNTNKTGS
+585 KNQRGDQRKTSS
-598 PKRNSGSDG
+598 PTQNSGCDAQA
-607 RTQQESPPPVR
+607 QQDSPPPVR

-645 DWPLLQKKAAPSSPK
+645 DWPLLQKKAIPSPK
-660 KDKEDEKEERVE
+660 KEKEEEKEER
-672 REGRQPDLG
+672 
-681 YCSPEQDSRAKPEA
+681 DSRAKPEP

-701 EGEEAEEEGE
+701 DGDEGEEDGD
-711 GEERRGSPASRRS
+711 ERRGSPASRRS
-724 EEGGLQHTSSPGSH
+724 EDGGMQQTSSPGSQH
-738 HSSPQGSQERK
+738 TQHCYTFSGSQERK

-762 RGNEPVPKKKT
+762 RG
-773 KKEQAEMAPETTLRT
+773 R
-788 GSQKGASEIS
+788 GSFCASEIS

-827 DSRGLND
+827 DSRGLSD

-875 VCQICEVYGESL
+875 VCQICEVYGEGL
-887 VVCEGECNRQ
+887 VVCEGDCNRQ

-903 GLTSLPEGRF
+903 GLTSPPEGRF

-922 HPCFSCKTTGTEVTR
+922 HPCFSCKTVGQEVTR
-937 CSVSGCGCYYHEECV
+937 CSVLGCGCYYHEDCV

-957 FSSSPSGGFSCPQHS
+957 TTSSLDGGFCCPQHTCS
-972 CATCCLERDLQRAS
+972 TCCLERDLQRAS

-992 CIRCPLAYHTGDSC
+992 CIRCPLAFHTGDSC
-1006 VAAGSVVLTHHI
+1006 VAAGSVILTHHI
-1018 MICSSHGSTKRN
+1018 MICSNHGSAKRN
-1030 GLLSSPVNVG
+1030 GVLTSPVNVG
-1040 WCFLCARG
+1040 WCFLCAR
-1048 LLVQDLTDT
+1048 
-1057 ILSSYAYKSH
+1057 
-1067 YLLTES
+1067 
-1073 NRAELKL
+1073 
-1080 PMIPSPSS
+1080 
-1088 ATKKNIGKGGKL
+1088 GGKL

-1109 FHSECL
+1109 FHPECL
-1115 EMEMPEGPWSC
+1115 EMEMPEGAWSC

-1216 ALEEAAR
+1216 GNFFLS
-1223 RFQELKAQRESRE
+1223 LPAQFSFTTSNVCDFFC
-1236 ALEQE
+1236 Q
-1241 RNSRKPPPYKFI
+1241 
-1253 KSNKPVG
+1253 SNKPVG
-1260 KVQMHVADLSE
+1260 KVQVHVADLSE

-1284 CSLDSQ
+1284 CSFDSQ

-1303 VCPAGDSCENQC
+1303 VCPAGDGCENQY
-1315 FSKRQYAE
+1315 FSKRLYAE

-1335 LRTNQAL
+1335 LRTNQPL

-1383 DRVIDAGPKGNSS
+1383 DRVIDAGPKGNAS

-1421 LFTLCDIEAGTELT
+1421 LFALCDIEAGTELT

-1458 GFLGVQPTSA
+1458 GFLGVQPMSA
-1468 VVMEKEEKAR
+1468 VVTEKEEKAR
-1478 NAKLKPKKRKLR
+1478 NAKLKQKKRKLR

-1499 FCFCCGE
+1499 FCYCCGE

-1540 WHDCSVCRA
+1540 WHDCSVCGA
-1549 PASSLCDFCPRSF
+1549 PALSFCDFCPRSF
-1562 CSDHEA
+1562 CGDHEM
-1568 GALTASLDGRP
+1568 GALATSSLEDRP
-1579 CCSSHNPLN
+1579 CCSSHNPLS
-1588 PLSSDP
+1588 PL
-1594 GSAQPPPQRRAL
+1594 GSN
-1606 SSSVSPSVRVKEEQS
+1606 SSSTQPRHSTLSPIRVKEEP
-1621 EASAMERTGQRAK
+1621 EMEPGPQAA

>member
-57 SYPPSASEDMPQV
+57 PYPPSASEDMPQV

-75 PGLGLYEPQTKF
+75 PGLGIYEPQAKF

-103 IRSYGEH
+103 IRSYGDH
-110 GLMPGEGTVL
+110 GLVSVEGTVL

-134 PPLPLPP
+134 PPLS
-141 PTHHTSHLHHHH
+141 THHPHLHHHHH
-153 HHPHHHHHHH
+153 HHPHHHHHSLHIH
-163 TTHHYHTN
+163 SN
-171 PPHVQQQTHPQS
+171 PPHIQTHSHPQS
-183 PPPPPPMPSQHH
+183 PPPPPLPTQHH
-195 LPQTPHIMSHTLPP
+195 LHQTPHIMTHNLPP

-223 LVDST
+223 LVDNT
-228 PSSQQPSHAPSN
+228 PSSQPTHAPSSAS
-240 TPGGVLK
+240 GGVLK

-290 AQMQRRHERKKEK
+290 AQAQRRHERKKEK
-303 RKKSARLQQQV
+303 RKKSARLLLQA
-314 QEKSL
+314 QEQSL
-319 DQGQAAPAGTTGQ
+319 DTSQTQPGTTGQ
-332 TEDSPSPQPPQRE
+332 TEDTHVQPPPKE
-345 TPTTQTEKPQKTV
+345 APPVQTEKPPKTV
-358 IKTEPKTPKARAQ
+358 IKTEPKTPK
-371 QVPKV
+371 VPKV

-456 QQFDELQAETLRKT
+456 QQFDELQSETLRKT
-470 TNPVERHKLLKPIP
+470 TNPVERHKLMKPIP

-517 VDPDPTETPPIKKPN
+517 VDPDPTEAPPSKKPN
-532 VRAEKRSRRSSGSTN
+532 IRPEKRSRRSSSSIS
-547 KREDT
+547 KKEDRD
-552 AVKSPDREQPPRRQ
+552 VKSPDREQPPRRQ
-566 LPRRQCSI
+566 LPRRQCSV
-574 SNTDHSQASNE
+574 SNTDDNANSQASSEDKNQR
-585 EGSHRVNTNKTGS
+585 GDQRKTSS
-598 PKRNSGSDG
+598 PKQNAGCDARA
-607 RTQQESPPPVR
+607 QQDSPPPVKT
-618 AWKTAAARKLL
+618 WKTAAARKLL

-645 DWPLLQKKAAPSSPK
+645 DWPLIQKKAAASPK
-660 KDKEDEKEERVE
+660 KDKEEEKKERVE

-681 YCSPEQDSRAKPEA
+681 YCSPEQDSRAKPEP

-701 EGEEAEEEGE
+701 DGDEGEDE
-711 GEERRGSPASRRS
+711 GEERRDSPASRRS
-724 EEGGLQHTSSPGSH
+724 EEGGLQQTSSPGSH

-749 LQRRSV
+749 LQRRCV

-762 RGNEPVPKKKT
+762 RGNDLVPKKKT

-860 SGLSRQDSSTGKRDT
+860 SGLSRQDSSTSKRDT
-875 VCQICEVYGESL
+875 VCQICEVYGDGL
-887 VVCEGECNRQ
+887 MVCEGDCNKQ
-897 FHLECL
+897 FHMECL
-903 GLTSLPEGRF
+903 GLSSPPEGRF
-913 TCLECRNGN
+913 SCTECRTGN
-922 HPCFSCKTTGTEVTR
+922 HPCFSCKTVGREVTR
-937 CSVSGCGCYYHEECV
+937 CSVSGCGCYYHEDCV

-957 FSSSPSGGFSCPQHS
+957 TTSSPGGGFSCPQHS
-972 CATCCLERDLQRAS
+972 CSTCCLERDPQRAS
-986 KGRLMR
+986 KGRLIR
-992 CIRCPLAYHTGDSC
+992 CIRCPLAYHTSDSC
-1006 VAAGSVVLTHHI
+1006 VAAGSVILTHHI
-1018 MICSSHGSTKRN
+1018 MICSNHGSAKKN
-1030 GLLSSPVNVG
+1030 GLLTSPVNVG
-1040 WCFLCARG
+1040 WCFLCAR
-1048 LLVQDLTDT
+1048 
-1057 ILSSYAYKSH
+1057 
-1067 YLLTES
+1067 
-1073 NRAELKL
+1073 
-1080 PMIPSPSS
+1080 
-1088 ATKKNIGKGGKL
+1088 ATKKNVGKGGKL

-1109 FHSECL
+1109 FHPECL
-1115 EMEMPEGPWSC
+1115 EMEMPEGSWSC

-1236 ALEQE
+1236 ALKQD

-1260 KVQMHVADLSE
+1260 KVQVHVADLSE
-1271 IPRCNCRPTDEHP
+1271 IQRCNCKPADEHP
-1284 CSLDSQ
+1284 CSLESQ

-1315 FSKRQYAE
+1315 FSKRLYAE
-1323 TEVIKTDGRGWG
+1323 TEVIKTEGCGWG

-1342 RKGDFVTEYVGEVI
+1342 KKGDFVAEYVGEVI

-1396 RFMNHSCSPNCE
+1396 RFINHSCSPNCE

-1421 LFTLCDIEAGTELT
+1421 IFALCDIEAGTELT

-1458 GFLGVQPTSA
+1458 GFLGVQPSSA
-1468 VVMEKEEKAR
+1468 AVTEKEEKAR
-1478 NAKLKPKKRKLR
+1478 NAKMKQKKRKLR

-1499 FCFCCGE
+1499 FCFCCGK
-1506 GGELVMCDRKDCPKA
+1506 GGELVMCDRKECPKA

-1540 WHDCSVCRA
+1540 WHDCSVCSN

-1562 CSDHEA
+1562 CRDHEA
-1568 GALTASLDGRP
+1568 GALTTSSLDDRL
-1579 CCSSHNPLN
+1579 CCSSHNPLS
-1588 PLSSDP
+1588 PLGAKSSSTQQRR
-1594 GSAQPPPQRRAL
+1594 SAQ
-1606 SSSVSPSVRVKEEQS
+1606 SPVRVKEEPES
-1621 EASAMERTGQRAK
+1621 GQPAT

>member
-57 SYPPSASEDMPQV
+57 SYPPSASEDMPPV
-70 PNGYP
+70 SNGYP
-75 PGLGLYEPQTKF
+75 PGLGMYEPQTKF
-87 SMYSQFPNGS
+87 SVYSQFPNGS

-103 IRSYGEH
+103 IRNYGEH
-110 GLMPGEGTVL
+110 GLVPGEGTVL

-134 PPLPLPP
+134 PPLPS
-141 PTHHTSHLHHHH
+141 HHPLLHHHH
-153 HHPHHHHHHH
+153 HHAHHHPHAHHFHSNLPH
-163 TTHHYHTN
+163 IQTH
-171 PPHVQQQTHPQS
+171 PHPQS
-183 PPPPPPMPSQHH
+183 PPPPPLPPSQHH
-195 LPQTPHIMSHTLPP
+195 MSQTPHIMTHTLPP

-223 LVDST
+223 LVDSAP
-228 PSSQQPSHAPSN
+228 PSQPPHALSSPH
-240 TPGGVLK
+240 GGVLK

-262 QNGKELFESALC
+262 QNGRELFESALC

-283 ESQKNEA
+283 DSQKSEA
-290 AQMQRRHERKKEK
+290 AQIQRRHERKKEK
-303 RKKSARLQQQV
+303 RKKSARLQLQV
-314 QEKSL
+314 QTHGS
-319 DQGQAAPAGTTGQ
+319 DQGQAQAGSRGQ
-332 TEDSPSPQPPQRE
+332 VEDTHVQPQPQEQPVAQA
-345 TPTTQTEKPQKTV
+345 EKLQKTV
-358 IKTEPKTPKARAQ
+358 IKAEPKTAK
-371 QVPKV
+371 VLKV

-435 FGSVAERAWIHE
+435 FGSIAERAWIHE

-456 QQFDELQAETLRKT
+456 QQFDELQSETLRKAS
-470 TNPVERHKLLKPIP
+470 NPVEKHKLLKPIP
-484 QRERSQWEVGVGH
+484 QRERTQWEVGVGH
-497 AEDAF
+497 AEDA
-502 LMTRQERIDNYTFIY
+502 LQMTRQERIDNYTFIY
-517 VDPDPTETPPIKKPN
+517 VDPDPAELPPTKRPN
-532 VRAEKRSRRSSGSTN
+532 ARAEKQNRRSSTSKKEEGG
-547 KREDT
+547 
-552 AVKSPDREQPPRRQ
+552 VKSPDREQPPRRQ

-574 SNTDHSQASNE
+574 SNTDDNTNSQASNGE
-585 EGSHRVNTNKTGS
+585 KSQRGDHSKTSS
-598 PKRNSGSDG
+598 PAQNAISEAAQK
-607 RTQQESPPPVR
+607 ESPPPVR

-645 DWPLLQKKAAPSSPK
+645 DWPLLQKKVAPSLK
-660 KDKEDEKEERVE
+660 KEEEKEEREV
-672 REGRQPDLG
+672 RQPDLG
-681 YCSPEQDSRAKPEA
+681 YCSPEDSRAKPEP

-701 EGEEAEEEGE
+701 EGDEVEEES
-711 GEERRGSPASRRS
+711 EERRGSPASRRS
-724 EEGGLQHTSSPGSH
+724 EEGGMQPTSSPGSH

-749 LQRRSV
+749 QQRRSV

-762 RGNEPVPKKKT
+762 RGNDPVPKKKT
-773 KKEQAEMAPETTLRT
+773 KKEQTEMAPETMLRT

-834 PQGLFGKSLDSPAA
+834 PQSLFGKSFDSPAA

-875 VCQICEVYGESL
+875 VCQICEVYGDSL
-887 VVCEGECNRQ
+887 VVCEGDCSRQ

-903 GLTSLPEGRF
+903 GLTSLPDGRF

-922 HPCFSCKTTGTEVTR
+922 HPCFSCKTVGREVAR
-937 CSVSGCGCYYHEECV
+937 CSVAGCGCYYHEDCV

-957 FSSSPSGGFSCPQHS
+957 TTSNPGGGFCCPQHS
-972 CATCCLERDLQRAS
+972 CSTCCLERDMQRAS

-992 CIRCPLAYHTGDSC
+992 CIRCPMAYHTGDSC

-1018 MICSSHGSTKRN
+1018 MICSSHGSAKRN

-1088 ATKKNIGKGGKL
+1088 ATKKNVGKGGKL

-1109 FHSECL
+1109 FHPECL
-1115 EMEMPEGPWSC
+1115 EMETPEGPWSC

-1223 RFQELKAQRESRE
+1223 RFQELKAQRESRK

-1241 RNSRKPPPYKFI
+1241 RNSRKPPPYKCI

-1271 IPRCNCRPTDEHP
+1271 IPRCNCKPTDEHP

-1315 FSKRQYAE
+1315 FSKRLYAE

-1408 TQKWTVNGDVRIG
+1408 TQKWTVNGDVHIG

-1450 HCGSDNCS
+1450 HCGADNCS

-1540 WHDCSVCRA
+1540 WHDCSVCGA

-1562 CSDHEA
+1562 CRDHEA
-1568 GALTASLDGRP
+1568 GALAASSLEGRP
-1579 CCSSHNPLN
+1579 CCSSHNPLSPLGSN
-1588 PLSSDP
+1588 PSSTQPRCSPLSSI
-1594 GSAQPPPQRRAL
+1594 S
-1606 SSSVSPSVRVKEEQS
+1606 VKEEP
-1621 EASAMERTGQRAK
+1621 EMEPGQLAA

>member
-30 QEGTCDTG
+30 QEGAYDTG
-38 SDPGEDGGPSYDA
+38 SDAGEDGGPSYDA
-51 ALDAEF
+51 ALEAEF
-57 SYPPSASEDMPQV
+57 SYPPSASEDMPPV
-70 PNGYP
+70 SNGYP
-75 PGLGLYEPQTKF
+75 PGLGLYEPQAKF
-87 SMYSQFPNGS
+87 SMYPQFSNGS

-110 GLMPGEGTVL
+110 CLMPGEGTVL
-120 RGPGLQERPLSPVS
+120 RAPVLQERPPSPLSPPS
-134 PPLPLPP
+134 
-141 PTHHTSHLHHHH
+141 HHLHPHLHHH
-153 HHPHHHHHHH
+153 HHPHH
-163 TTHHYHTN
+163 YH
-171 PPHVQQQTHPQS
+171 PHMPL
-183 PPPPPPMPSQHH
+183 PSQHH
-195 LPQTPHIMSHTLPP
+195 LPPPPHLMSHVLPP
-209 PPPLHLPSSSPPPS
+209 PPPLLLPSTSPPPS
-223 LVDST
+223 LLDST
-228 PSSQQPSHAPSN
+228 SHPPHTPSTTTAGSS
-240 TPGGVLK
+240 GILK

-262 QNGKELFESALC
+262 QDGREQFESALC
-274 GDLLQELQK
+274 GDLLQE
-283 ESQKNEA
+283 SQASEA
-290 AQMQRRHERKKEK
+290 SHTHSRHERKKEK
-303 RKKSARLQQQV
+303 RKKTAVPQDEEQPLVDHVEQARVSEAHAQV
-314 QEKSL
+314 QSHTPSQELSE
-319 DQGQAAPAGTTGQ
+319 GQ
-332 TEDSPSPQPPQRE
+332 TE
-345 TPTTQTEKPQKTV
+345 KLQKTP
-358 IKTEPKTPKARAQ
+358 IKAEPKTT
-371 QVPKV
+371 KV
-376 HHPSVIQET
+376 QKQFPTVIT
-385 GFCKEFVIGD
+385 GTGCCKDHEVGD
-395 LVWSKVGTYPWWPCM
+395 LVWAKVGTYPWWPCM
-410 VSSDP
+410 VSCDP
-415 QMKVHTRIN
+415 QMNVHTRIN

-447 KRIVMYQGK
+447 KRVVTYQGEH
-456 QQFDELQAETLRKT
+456 QFDELQAETLRKT
-470 TNPVERHKLLKPIP
+470 TNAAERHKLMKPFP
-484 QRERSQWEVGVGH
+484 QRERAQWEVGVGH

-502 LMTRQERIDNYTFIY
+502 LMTQQERIDNYTFIY
-517 VDPDPTETPPIKKPN
+517 VDPDPNAPPPSKKTPA
-532 VRAEKRSRRSSGSTN
+532 RAAGRNQRSSSSTN
-547 KREDT
+547 KKDV
-552 AVKSPDREQPPRRQ
+552 AVTSPERVEPARRQ
-566 LPRRQCSI
+566 PRRQCSVPNADNPAEPQT
-574 SNTDHSQASNE
+574 SEGEKDQCGDPSQASPPACE
-585 EGSHRVNTNKTGS
+585 ALSEAGG
-598 PKRNSGSDG
+598 
-607 RTQQESPPPVR
+607 TQEPPAPVR

-636 RLNVEITKC
+636 KLNVEITKC
-645 DWPLLQKKAAPSSPK
+645 DQMWPLLQRKVLPSPQR
-660 KDKEDEKEERVE
+660 ERNE
-672 REGRQPDLG
+672 GEGRQADLG
-681 YCSPEQDSRAKPEA
+681 YCSPEQGCGVKAEPG
-695 SPEEEE
+695 PGEEE
-701 EGEEAEEEGE
+701 EGDE
-711 GEERRGSPASRRS
+711 GEEREERRS
-724 EEGGLQHTSSPGSH
+724 DPEAALHPSPRSQHSTPPGSL
-738 HSSPQGSQERK
+738 ERK
-749 LQRRSV
+749 QQRRSV

-762 RGNEPVPKKKT
+762 KGCEPVPKKKT

-834 PQGLFGKSLDSPAA
+834 PQSLFGKSLDSPAA
-848 ADADASDTQSVD
+848 ADADVSDSQSVD
-860 SGLSRQDSSTGKRDT
+860 SSLSRQGSSTAKRDT

-887 VVCEGECNRQ
+887 VSCEGDCCRL

-903 GLTSLPEGRF
+903 GLTSLPEGKF
-913 TCLECRNGN
+913 TCLECRNGS
-922 HPCFSCKTTGTEVTR
+922 HSCFSCKVGEGEVVR
-937 CSVSGCGCYYHEECV
+937 CLVVGCGRYYHDDCV

-957 FSSSPSGGFSCPQHS
+957 TVGGGTGGGFRCPQHTCS
-972 CATCCLERDLQRAS
+972 TCCLERDLHQAT
-986 KGRLMR
+986 KGRMMR
-992 CIRCPLAYHTGDSC
+992 CLRCPVAYHTGDSC

-1018 MICSSHGSTKRN
+1018 IICSSHGTAKRN
-1030 GLLSSPVNVG
+1030 GLLSSPINVT

-1080 PMIPSPSS
+1080 PMIPSSSS

-1100 LCCDSCPAS
+1100 LCCESCPAS
-1109 FHSECL
+1109 FHPECL
-1115 EMEMPEGPWSC
+1115 EMEIPEGAWSC
-1126 SDCRAGKKPHYK
+1126 RECRAGRKPHYK

-1157 PRLVPSNIQSL
+1157 PRLVPPNIQTL

-1188 NQGRVFPYVENDKN
+1188 NQGRVFPYMENDKTP
-1202 FVTGQININKTFKK
+1202 VTGQVNINKTFKK

-1223 RFQELKAQRESRE
+1223 RFHELKAQRESRE

-1260 KVQMHVADLSE
+1260 KVQVHVADLSE
-1271 IPRCNCRPTDEHP
+1271 IPRCNCKPTDEHP

-1303 VCPAGDSCENQC
+1303 VCPAGDRCENQC
-1315 FSKRQYAE
+1315 FSKRLYSE
-1323 TEVIKTDGRGWG
+1323 TEVIKTEGCGWG
-1335 LRTNQAL
+1335 LKTNQAL

-1366 RAHENHVTNFY
+1366 RAHENRVTNFY

-1396 RFMNHSCSPNCE
+1396 RFINHSCSPNCE

-1421 LFTLCDIEAGTELT
+1421 LFTLCDIDAGTELT
-1435 FNYNLHCVGNRRTSC
+1435 FNYNLDLVGNRRSSC
-1450 HCGSDNCS
+1450 HCGAENCS
-1458 GFLGVQPTSA
+1458 GFLGVRPTSA

-1499 FCFCCGE
+1499 FCFWCGE
-1506 GGELVMCDRKDCPKA
+1506 AGELVMCDKKDCPKS

-1540 WHDCSVCRA
+1540 WHDCSVCGV
-1549 PASSLCDFCPRSF
+1549 PASAQCDFCPRSF
-1562 CSDHEA
+1562 CRGHEA
-1568 GALTASLDGRP
+1568 GSLTPSTLEGRL
-1579 CCSSHNPLN
+1579 CCSNHD
-1588 PLSSDP
+1588 PLSPLGPSAHPPRTQTP
-1594 GSAQPPPQRRAL
+1594 GT
-1606 SSSVSPSVRVKEEQS
+1606 VSVKEEP
-1621 EASAMERTGQRAK
+1621 EDPEEEHGQLDR

>member
-30 QEGTCDTG
+30 QDGSCDTG
-38 SDPGEDGGPSYDA
+38 SDPGEDSGPSYDA

-70 PNGYP
+70 SNGYP
-75 PGLGLYEPQTKF
+75 PGLGLYEPQAKF

-110 GLMPGEGTVL
+110 GLLPGEGTVL
-120 RGPGLQERPLSPVS
+120 RGPGLHDRPLSPVS
-134 PPLPLPP
+134 PPLPI
-141 PTHHTSHLHHHH
+141 HHPHL
-153 HHPHHHHHHH
+153 HHPHHHHHHQH
-163 TTHHYHTN
+163 AHPFHSN
-171 PPHVQQQTHPQS
+171 PPHIQTHSHRHS
-183 PPPPPPMPSQHH
+183 PPPPSLPAQHQ
-195 LPQTPHIMSHTLPP
+195 LSQTPHIMSHNLPP

-228 PSSQQPSHAPSN
+228 PSSQPALAPSN
-240 TPGGVLK
+240 TAGGVLK

-283 ESQKNEA
+283 ESQKNEVT
-290 AQMQRRHERKKEK
+290 QVQRRHERKKEK
-303 RKKSARLQQQV
+303 RKKSARLQIQV
-314 QEKSL
+314 QHQQTVERS
-319 DQGQAAPAGTTGQ
+319 QEEAGTTAQ
-332 TEDSPSPQPPQRE
+332 TEDAHISPQPREPQPSE
-345 TPTTQTEKPQKTV
+345 PPPTQIEKPQRTV
-358 IKTEPKTPKARAQ
+358 IKTEPKAPK
-371 QVPKV
+371 VTKV

-447 KRIVMYQGK
+447 KRIVTYQGK
-456 QQFDELQAETLRKT
+456 QQFDELQAETLRKA
-470 TNPVERHKLLKPIP
+470 TNPVERQKLLKPIP
-484 QRERSQWEVGVGH
+484 QRERTQWEVGVGH

-517 VDPDPTETPPIKKPN
+517 VDPEPDEAPPTKKPSI
-532 VRAEKRSRRSSGSTN
+532 RAEKRNRRSSGSVG
-547 KREDT
+547 KKEDVR
-552 AVKSPDREQPPRRQ
+552 VKSPDREQPPRRQ

-574 SNTDHSQASNE
+574 SNIEDSTNSQPAGGEKNQKGEQQKKS
-585 EGSHRVNTNKTGS
+585 S
-598 PKRNSGSDG
+598 PKPNASSDAK
-607 RTQQESPPPVR
+607 QDSPPPPVR
-618 AWKTAAARKLL
+618 PWKTAAARKLL

-645 DWPLLQKKAAPSSPK
+645 DWPLLQKNITPSPK
-660 KDKEDEKEERVE
+660 KDKEEEKKERVE
-672 REGRQPDLG
+672 REARQPDLG
-681 YCSPEQDSRAKPEA
+681 YCSPDQDSRAKPEP

-701 EGEEAEEEGE
+701 EEGDEGEEESD
-711 GEERRGSPASRRS
+711 ERRGSPAIRRS
-724 EEGGLQHTSSPGSH
+724 ESANRQTSSPGSPS
-738 HSSPQGSQERK
+738 SSPQGSQERK
-749 LQRRSV
+749 PQRRSG

-762 RGNEPVPKKKT
+762 RGTDPIPKKKT
-773 KKEQAEMAPETTLRT
+773 KKEQAEMAPETTLKT

-860 SGLSRQDSSTGKRDT
+860 SGLSRQDSGTGQRDT
-875 VCQICEVYGESL
+875 VCQICEVYGEGL
-887 VVCEGECNRQ
+887 VMCEGDCNRQ

-903 GLTSLPEGRF
+903 GLSSPPEGRF
-913 TCLECRNGN
+913 TCNECRNGN
-922 HPCFSCKTTGTEVTR
+922 HPCFGCKSADPEVTR
-937 CSVSGCGCYYHEECV
+937 CSMPGCGCFYHDDCV

-957 FSSSPSGGFSCPQHS
+957 TTSGSGGGFCCPQHS
-972 CATCCLERDLQRAS
+972 CSTCCLERDVQRAS
-986 KGRLMR
+986 KGRLIR
-992 CIRCPLAYHTGDSC
+992 CIRCPLAYHPSDSC
-1006 VAAGSVVLTHHI
+1006 LAAGSVILSHHI
-1018 MICSSHGSTKRN
+1018 MICSNHGSTKKN

-1088 ATKKNIGKGGKL
+1088 ATKKNVGKGGKL

-1109 FHSECL
+1109 FHPECL
-1115 EMEMPEGPWSC
+1115 EMEMPEGSWSC

-1241 RNSRKPPPYKFI
+1241 RNSRKPPPYKII

-1260 KVQMHVADLSE
+1260 KVQVHVADLSE
-1271 IPRCNCRPTDEHP
+1271 IPRCNCKPTDEHP

-1303 VCPAGDSCENQC
+1303 VCPAGDRCENQC
-1315 FSKRQYAE
+1315 FSKRLYAE
-1323 TEVIKTDGRGWG
+1323 TEVIKTEGRGWG
-1335 LRTNQAL
+1335 LKTNQAL

-1421 LFTLCDIEAGTELT
+1421 LFALCDIEAGTELT
-1435 FNYNLHCVGNRRTSC
+1435 FNYNLHCVGNRRKSC

-1458 GFLGVQPTSA
+1458 GFLGVQPTSTR
-1468 VVMEKEEKAR
+1468 VVMEKEERSK

-1499 FCFCCGE
+1499 FCFHCGE

-1527 NLTKPPYGRWECP
+1527 NLTKPPYGHRLPCNPSGWSISVVLMVFFGP
-1540 WHDCSVCRA
+1540 WLFFSV
-1549 PASSLCDFCPRSF
+1549 LFCPPPYDLQRNLFVCVYLSLLT
-1562 CSDHEA
+1562 DH
-1568 GALTASLDGRP
+1568 LLI
-1579 CCSSHNPLN
+1579 
-1588 PLSSDP
+1588 
-1594 GSAQPPPQRRAL
+1594 QR
-1606 SSSVSPSVRVKEEQS
+1606 
-1621 EASAMERTGQRAK
+1621 
-1634 E
+1634 

>member
-38 SDPGEDGGPSYDA
+38 SDPGEDGGPSYNT

-57 SYPPSASEDMPQV
+57 SYPSSASEDMPHV

-75 PGLGLYEPQTKF
+75 ASLGLFEPHTKF

-103 IRSYGEH
+103 IRGYGEH
-110 GLMPGEGTVL
+110 GIIPGEGTVL
-120 RGPGLQERPLSPVS
+120 RGPGLQERPLSPV
-134 PPLPLPP
+134 
-141 PTHHTSHLHHHH
+141 HA
-153 HHPHHHHHHH
+153 
-163 TTHHYHTN
+163 
-171 PPHVQQQTHPQS
+171 
-183 PPPPPPMPSQHH
+183 
-195 LPQTPHIMSHTLPP
+195 LPP
-209 PPPLHLPSSSPPPS
+209 PPPFTCHLP
-223 LVDST
+223 
-228 PSSQQPSHAPSN
+228 
-240 TPGGVLK
+240 

-274 GDLLQELQK
+274 GDLLQELQVA
-283 ESQKNEA
+283 SQT
-290 AQMQRRHERKKEK
+290 QRRHERKKER
-303 RKKSARLQQQV
+303 RKKSSKLQQHV
-314 QEKSL
+314 QQNSL
-319 DQGQAAPAGTTGQ
+319 DPCSKETDTTGQ
-332 TEDSPSPQPPQRE
+332 PEETRLPLPQSE
-345 TPTTQTEKPQKTV
+345 TIPTLPEKPHKTV
-358 IKTEPKTPKARAQ
+358 L
-371 QVPKV
+371 KV

-447 KRIVMYQGK
+447 KRIVTYQSK
-456 QQFDELQAETLRKT
+456 QQFEELQAEALRKAS
-470 TNPVERHKLLKPIP
+470 NPVEKQKLLKPIP
-484 QRERSQWEVGVGH
+484 QRERTQWEVGVGH
-497 AEDAF
+497 AEEAF
-502 LMTRQERIDNYTFIY
+502 KMTRQERIDNYTFIY
-517 VDPDPTETPPIKKPN
+517 VDPDPNEAPPTKKPN
-532 VRAEKRSRRSSGSTN
+532 IKPEKRSRRSSGSTN
-547 KREDT
+547 KKEDGR
-552 AVKSPDREQPPRRQ
+552 VKSPDRET
-566 LPRRQCSI
+566 LPRRQI
-574 SNTDHSQASNE
+574 T
-585 EGSHRVNTNKTGS
+585 T
-598 PKRNSGSDG
+598 SDG
-607 RTQQESPPPVR
+607 QTQEESPPPVR

-645 DWPLLQKKAAPSSPK
+645 DWPLLQKKIAPSPK
-660 KDKEDEKEERVE
+660 KESEKEERVE
-672 REGRQPDLG
+672 GESRQPDLG
-681 YCSPEQDSRAKPEA
+681 YSRPCDIED
-695 SPEEEE
+695 
-701 EGEEAEEEGE
+701 G
-711 GEERRGSPASRRS
+711 
-724 EEGGLQHTSSPGSH
+724 
-738 HSSPQGSQERK
+738 K
-749 LQRRSV
+749 LQRRSI

-762 RGNEPVPKKKT
+762 RGSDVVPKKKT
-773 KKEQAEMAPETTLRT
+773 KKEQAEMAPETTQRT
-788 GSQKGASEIS
+788 GLQKGNALEIS

-815 MASSQYRDTSDS
+815 VTSSQYRDTSDS
-827 DSRGLND
+827 DSRGLSD

-875 VCQICEVYGESL
+875 VCQICEVYGEGL
-887 VVCEGECNRQ
+887 VVCEGDCNRH

-903 GLTSLPEGRF
+903 GMKSLPEGRF
-913 TCLECRNGN
+913 TCSECKNGN
-922 HPCFSCKTTGTEVTR
+922 HPCFSCKTTGSEVTR
-937 CSVSGCGCYYHEECV
+937 CSVSGCGCYYHVDCAY
-952 RKLPG
+952 KLPG
-957 FSSSPSGGFSCPQHS
+957 TTNSQEGGFCCPQHCCS
-972 CATCCLERDLQRAS
+972 TCCLERDKQRAT

-992 CIRCPLAYHTGDSC
+992 CIRCPVAYHSGDSC

-1018 MICSSHGSTKRN
+1018 MICSSHSSTKKN

-1040 WCFLCARG
+1040 WCFLCDRG

-1080 PMIPSPSS
+1080 PMIPSSSS
-1088 ATKKNIGKGGKL
+1088 ATKKNVGKGGKL

-1109 FHSECL
+1109 FHPECL
-1115 EMEMPEGPWSC
+1115 EMDMPDGPWSC
-1126 SDCRAGKKPHYK
+1126 SDCRAGRKPHYK

-1188 NQGRVFPYVENDKN
+1188 NQGRVFPYVDNDKN
-1202 FVTGQININKTFKK
+1202 FLTGQININKTFKR

-1223 RFQELKAQRESRE
+1223 RFQELRAQRESKE

-1241 RNSRKPPPYKFI
+1241 RNSRKPPPYKCI

-1260 KVQMHVADLSE
+1260 KVQVHVADVSE
-1271 IPRCNCRPTDEHP
+1271 ISRCNCRPTDEHP
-1284 CSLDSQ
+1284 CGRDSQ

-1303 VCPAGDSCENQC
+1303 VCPAGERCENQC
-1315 FSKRQYAE
+1315 FSKRLCAE
-1323 TEVIKTDGRGWG
+1323 TEVFKTQVCGWG
-1335 LRTNQAL
+1335 LRSNQ
-1342 RKGDFVTEYVGEVI
+1342 GDFVIEYVGEVI

-1366 RAHENHVTNFY
+1366 QAHENHVSDFY

-1383 DRVIDAGPKGNSS
+1383 DRVIDAGPKGNSA

-1421 LFTLCDIEAGTELT
+1421 LFALCDIEAGTELT

-1458 GFLGVQPTSA
+1458 GYLGVQPTSA
-1468 VVMEKEEKAR
+1468 LVMEKEEKAK
-1478 NAKLKPKKRKLR
+1478 NSKLKPKKRKLR
-1490 PEGKHTHEY
+1490 PEAKHSQEY
-1499 FCFCCGE
+1499 SCFCCGE
-1506 GGELVMCDRKDCPKA
+1506 AGELVVCDKKDCPKA

-1527 NLTKPPYGRWECP
+1527 SLTKPPYGRWECP
-1540 WHDCSVCRA
+1540 WHDCSVCGS
-1549 PASSLCDFCPRSF
+1549 PASSVCDFCPRSF
-1562 CSDHEA
+1562 CSEHEV
-1568 GALTASLDGRP
+1568 GSLTVSSLDERL
-1579 CCSSHNPLN
+1579 CCSNHNPLD
-1588 PLSSDP
+1588 PLSTAL
-1594 GSAQPPPQRRAL
+1594 GSAHTPPPGQGL
-1606 SSSVSPSVRVKEEQS
+1606 VKEEP
-1621 EASAMERTGQRAK
+1621 ETDPGQHDK
-1634 E
+1634 

>member
-57 SYPPSASEDMPQV
+57 SYPPSASEDMSQV
-70 PNGYP
+70 SNGYP
-75 PGLGLYEPQTKF
+75 PGLGMYEPQAKF

-134 PPLPLPP
+134 PPLH
-141 PTHHTSHLHHHH
+141 THHPHLHHHH
-153 HHPHHHHHHH
+153 HHPHHHHHAHH
-163 TTHHYHTN
+163 FHSN
-171 PPHVQQQTHPQS
+171 PPHIQTHPHPQS
-183 PPPPPPMPSQHH
+183 PPPPPLPSQHH
-195 LPQTPHIMSHTLPP
+195 LPQTPHIMTHTLPP

-228 PSSQQPSHAPSN
+228 PSSQPPHALSN

-262 QNGKELFESALC
+262 HNGRELFESALC

-283 ESQKNEA
+283 ESQKKEA
-290 AQMQRRHERKKEK
+290 TQMQRRHERKKEK
-303 RKKSARLQQQV
+303 RKKSARLQLQI
-314 QEKSL
+314 QEQNL
-319 DQGQAAPAGTTGQ
+319 DQSQTQAGTTGQ
-332 TEDSPSPQPPQRE
+332 TEDIHIQPQPIESP
-345 TPTTQTEKPQKTV
+345 PAQTEKPQKTV
-358 IKTEPKTPKARAQ
+358 IKTEPKTPK
-371 QVPKV
+371 VPKV

-447 KRIVMYQGK
+447 KRIVIYQGK
-456 QQFDELQAETLRKT
+456 QQFDDLQAETLRKA
-470 TNPVERHKLLKPIP
+470 TNPVEKHKLLKPIP

-502 LMTRQERIDNYTFIY
+502 AMTRQERIDNYTFIY
-517 VDPDPTETPPIKKPN
+517 IDPDPNEAPPSKKPN
-532 VRAEKRSRRSSGSTN
+532 IRAEKRNRRSSGSIR
-547 KREDT
+547 KKED
-552 AVKSPDREQPPRRQ
+552 ARVKSPDREQPPRRQ
-566 LPRRQCSI
+566 LPRRQCSV
-574 SNTDHSQASNE
+574 SNADDGANSQASNE
-585 EGSHRVNTNKTGS
+585 EKNQRGDQHKAGS
-598 PKRNSGSDG
+598 PKQNAGCDARV
-607 RTQQESPPPVR
+607 QQDSPPPVR

-645 DWPLLQKKAAPSSPK
+645 DWPLLQKKAVPSPK
-660 KDKEDEKEERVE
+660 KDKEEEKEERVE
-672 REGRQPDLG
+672 REARQPDLG
-681 YCSPEQDSRAKPEA
+681 YCSPEQDCRAKPEP

-701 EGEEAEEEGE
+701 DGDEGEEEGE
-711 GEERRGSPASRRS
+711 EGRGSPASRRS
-724 EEGGLQHTSSPGSH
+724 EEGGMQQTSSPGSH

-762 RGNEPVPKKKT
+762 RGSDPVPKKKT
-773 KKEQAEMAPETTLRT
+773 KKEQAEMAPETTLKT

-875 VCQICEVYGESL
+875 VCQICEVYGEGL
-887 VVCEGECNRQ
+887 VVCEGDCNRQ

-903 GLTSLPEGRF
+903 GLTTLPEGRF

-922 HPCFSCKTTGTEVTR
+922 HPCFSCKTAGPDVTR
-937 CSVSGCGCYYHEECV
+937 CSVSGCGCYYHEDCV
-952 RKLPG
+952 RKLLGTTSCPG
-957 FSSSPSGGFSCPQHS
+957 GGFSCPQHNCS
-972 CATCCLERDLQRAS
+972 TCCLERDLQRAS

-992 CIRCPLAYHTGDSC
+992 CIRCPVAYHTGDSC
-1006 VAAGSVVLTHHI
+1006 VAAGSVILTHHI
-1018 MICSSHGSTKRN
+1018 MICSSHGSAKRN
-1030 GLLSSPVNVG
+1030 GLLTSPVNVG
-1040 WCFLCARG
+1040 WCFLCAR
-1048 LLVQDLTDT
+1048 
-1057 ILSSYAYKSH
+1057 
-1067 YLLTES
+1067 
-1073 NRAELKL
+1073 
-1080 PMIPSPSS
+1080 
-1088 ATKKNIGKGGKL
+1088 GGKL

-1109 FHSECL
+1109 FHPECL
-1115 EMEMPEGPWSC
+1115 EMEMPEGVWSC

-1202 FVTGQININKTFKK
+1202 FVTGQINMNKTFKK

-1260 KVQMHVADLSE
+1260 KVQVHVADLSE
-1271 IPRCNCRPTDEHP
+1271 IQRCNCRPTDEHP
-1284 CSLDSQ
+1284 CSLHSQ

-1303 VCPAGDSCENQC
+1303 VCPAGESCENQC
-1315 FSKRQYAE
+1315 FSKRLYAE
-1323 TEVIKTDGRGWG
+1323 TEVVKTDDRGWG
-1335 LRTNQAL
+1335 LKTKQAL
-1342 RKGDFVTEYVGEVI
+1342 KKGDFVTEYVGEVI

-1366 RAHENHVTNFY
+1366 RAHENHISNFY

-1383 DRVIDAGPKGNSS
+1383 DRVIDAGPKGNAS
-1396 RFMNHSCSPNCE
+1396 RFINHSCSPNCE

-1421 LFTLCDIEAGTELT
+1421 LFALCDIEADAELT
-1435 FNYNLHCVGNRRTSC
+1435 FNYNLHCVGNRRTTC
-1450 HCGSDNCS
+1450 LCGSDNCS

-1478 NAKLKPKKRKLR
+1478 NAKLKPKKRRLR

-1540 WHDCSVCRA
+1540 WHDCSICGG

-1562 CSDHEA
+1562 CRDHEA
-1568 GALTASLDGRP
+1568 GALTPSSLEGRP
-1579 CCSSHNPLN
+1579 CCCSHNPMS
-1588 PLSSDP
+1588 PLGSNSS
-1594 GSAQPPPQRRAL
+1594 STQLRHSAL
-1606 SSSVSPSVRVKEEQS
+1606 SPVRVKEE
-1621 EASAMERTGQRAK
+1621 METEPGQPAT

>member
-51 ALDAEF
+51 SLDAEF
-57 SYPPSASEDMPQV
+57 SYPPSASEDMQQV
-70 PNGYP
+70 SNGFP
-75 PGLGLYEPQTKF
+75 PGLGMYEPQAKF

-134 PPLPLPP
+134 PPLP
-141 PTHHTSHLHHHH
+141 THHPHLHHHHH
-153 HHPHHHHHHH
+153 HHPHHHHHAHH
-163 TTHHYHTN
+163 FHSNT
-171 PPHVQQQTHPQS
+171 PHILSHPHPQS
-183 PPPPPPMPSQHH
+183 PPPPPLPSQHH
-195 LPQTPHIMSHTLPP
+195 LPQTPHIMTHTLPP

-228 PSSQQPSHAPSN
+228 QSSQPSHAPSI

-283 ESQKNEA
+283 ESQKKEA

-303 RKKSARLQQQV
+303 RKKSTRLQMQV
-314 QEKSL
+314 QEQSL
-319 DQGQAAPAGTTGQ
+319 DQSQTQAGTTDQ
-332 TEDSPSPQPPQRE
+332 TEDTHIQPQLRATSPAQMEQL
-345 TPTTQTEKPQKTV
+345 QKTV
-358 IKTEPKTPKARAQ
+358 IKTEPKTPK
-371 QVPKV
+371 VPKV

-456 QQFDELQAETLRKT
+456 KQFDDLQSETLRKT

-484 QRERSQWEVGVGH
+484 QRERTQWEVGVGH

-517 VDPDPTETPPIKKPN
+517 VDPDPNEAPPSKKPN
-532 VRAEKRSRRSSGSTN
+532 IRPEKRTRRSSGSIS
-547 KREDT
+547 KKEDT
-552 AVKSPDREQPPRRQ
+552 EVKSPDREQPPRRQ
-566 LPRRQCSI
+566 LPRRQCSV
-574 SNTDHSQASNE
+574 SNTDDKMNSQASNE
-585 EGSHRVNTNKTGS
+585 EKNQRGDQHKTSSPNINTGCDA
-598 PKRNSGSDG
+598 RQD
-607 RTQQESPPPVR
+607 SPPPVR

-645 DWPLLQKKAAPSSPK
+645 DWPLLQKKTAQSPK
-660 KDKEDEKEERVE
+660 KDNEEEKEERVE
-672 REGRQPDLG
+672 REARQPDLG
-681 YCSPEQDSRAKPEA
+681 YCSPEQDSRAKPEP
-695 SPEEEE
+695 SPEEDDDGDD
-701 EGEEAEEEGE
+701 GEED

-724 EEGGLQHTSSPGSH
+724 EEGGIQQASSPGSQ

-762 RGNEPVPKKKT
+762 RGTDPVPKKKT

-860 SGLSRQDSSTGKRDT
+860 SGLSRQDSSTGKGDT
-875 VCQICEVYGESL
+875 VCQICEVYGEGL
-887 VVCEGECNRQ
+887 VVCEGDCNRQ

-913 TCLECRNGN
+913 TCVECKNGN
-922 HPCFSCKTTGTEVTR
+922 HPCFSCKTAGREVTR
-937 CSVSGCGCYYHEECV
+937 CSVSGCGCYYHEDCV

-957 FSSSPSGGFSCPQHS
+957 TTSNTGGGFSCPQHS
-972 CATCCLERDLQRAS
+972 CSTCCLERDLQRAS

-1018 MICSSHGSTKRN
+1018 MICSNHGSAKRN
-1030 GLLSSPVNVG
+1030 GLLTSPVNVG
-1040 WCFLCARG
+1040 WCFLCAR
-1048 LLVQDLTDT
+1048 
-1057 ILSSYAYKSH
+1057 
-1067 YLLTES
+1067 
-1073 NRAELKL
+1073 
-1080 PMIPSPSS
+1080 
-1088 ATKKNIGKGGKL
+1088 ATKKNVGKGGKL

-1109 FHSECL
+1109 FHPECL
-1115 EMEMPEGPWSC
+1115 EMEMPEGAWSC

-1271 IPRCNCRPTDEHP
+1271 IPRCNCKPTDEHP
-1284 CSLDSQ
+1284 CSIDSQ

-1303 VCPAGDSCENQC
+1303 VCPAGDRCENQC
-1315 FSKRQYAE
+1315 FTKRLYAE
-1323 TEVIKTDGRGWG
+1323 TEVIKTEGRGWG

-1342 RKGDFVTEYVGEVI
+1342 KKGDFVKEYVGEVI

-1366 RAHENHVTNFY
+1366 RAHENHMTNFY

-1421 LFTLCDIEAGTELT
+1421 LFALCDIEAGTELT

-1478 NAKLKPKKRKLR
+1478 NTKLKPKKRKLR

-1540 WHDCSVCRA
+1540 WHDCSVCGA

-1562 CSDHEA
+1562 CRDHEA
-1568 GALTASLDGRP
+1568 GAFTASSLEGRL
-1579 CCSSHNPLN
+1579 CCSSHNPLS
-1588 PLSSDP
+1588 PL
-1594 GSAQPPPQRRAL
+1594 GSK
-1606 SSSVSPSVRVKEEQS
+1606 SSSTQPHRSSLSPVRVKEEQETELGE
-1621 EASAMERTGQRAK
+1621 EAAE
-1634 E
+1634 

>member
-38 SDPGEDGGPSYDA
+38 SDPGEDGPSYNT

-57 SYPPSASEDMPQV
+57 SYPSSASEDMPQV

-75 PGLGLYEPQTKF
+75 SSLGLYEPQTKF
-87 SMYSQFPNGS
+87 SLYSQFPNGS

-103 IRSYGEH
+103 IRGYGEH
-110 GLMPGEGTVL
+110 GLLPGEGTVL
-120 RGPGLQERPLSPVS
+120 RGPGLQDRPLSPIS
-134 PPLPLPP
+134 PPLP
-141 PTHHTSHLHHHH
+141 THHSHIHHQHQSHHHH
-153 HHPHHHHHHH
+153 LHTHHAP
-163 TTHHYHTN
+163 HYHTN
-171 PPHVQQQTHPQS
+171 QPHIHQHSS
-183 PPPPPPMPSQHH
+183 PPPLPSQHH
-195 LPQTPHIMSHTLPP
+195 LSHTPHIMSHTLPP

-228 PSSQQPSHAPSN
+228 PSSQPSHTLSNAPS
-240 TPGGVLK
+240 GVLK

-283 ESQKNEA
+283 ESQKKTA
-290 AQMQRRHERKKEK
+290 GQMQRRHERKKEK
-303 RKKSARLQQQV
+303 RKKTAKLQQHV
-314 QEKSL
+314 QQNSL
-319 DQGQAAPAGTTGQ
+319 DQCTKQSGTTSQ
-332 TEDSPSPQPPQRE
+332 TEDTQLLLPQRE
-345 TPTTQTEKPQKTV
+345 GPTAQSGKPQKTV
-358 IKTEPKTPKARAQ
+358 IKAEPKMPKAKSQ
-371 QVPKV
+371 QVVKV

-447 KRIVMYQGK
+447 KRIVTYQGK

-470 TNPVERHKLLKPIP
+470 TNQVEKQKLLKPIP
-484 QRERSQWEVGVGH
+484 QRERAQWEVGVGH

-502 LMTRQERIDNYTFIY
+502 KMTRQERIDNYTFIY
-517 VDPDPTETPPIKKPN
+517 VDPDPNEAPPPKKPN
-532 VRAEKRSRRSSGSTN
+532 IKPEKRTRRSSGSMN
-547 KREDT
+547 KREDGG
-552 AVKSPDREQPPRRQ
+552 VKSPDREAVPRRLQ
-566 LPRRQCSI
+566 PRRQCSI
-574 SNTDHSQASNE
+574 SNTDNNQSSNDESSQKEEPASPN
-585 EGSHRVNTNKTGS
+585 HKTN
-598 PKRNSGSDG
+598 SDG
-607 RTQQESPPPVR
+607 QTQEESPPPVR

-645 DWPLLQKKAAPSSPK
+645 DWPLLQKKTVSSPK
-660 KDKEDEKEERVE
+660 KETEKEEPVE
-672 REGRQPDLG
+672 KELRQPDLG
-681 YCSPEQDSRAKPEA
+681 YCSPEQDSQAKPEP
-695 SPEEEE
+695 SPEDEEDE
-701 EGEEAEEEGE
+701 EDGEDAEEETE
-711 GEERRGSPASRRS
+711 ADERRDSPVSQS
-724 EEGGLQHTSSPGSH
+724 EEGGAQPSSSPGSPP
-738 HSSPQGSQERK
+738 SSPHGSQERK

-762 RGNEPVPKKKT
+762 RGSDVVPKKKT
-773 KKEQAEMAPETTLRT
+773 KKEQAEMAPETTQKT

-815 MASSQYRDTSDS
+815 ITSSQYRDTSDS
-827 DSRGLND
+827 DSRGLSD

-860 SGLSRQDSSTGKRDT
+860 SGLSRQDSSTGKSDT
-875 VCQICEVYGESL
+875 VCQICEVYGEGL
-887 VVCEGECNRQ
+887 VVCEGDCNKH

-913 TCLECRNGN
+913 TCSECKSGN
-922 HPCFSCKTTGTEVTR
+922 HPCFSCKTTGSEVTR
-937 CSVSGCGCYYHEECV
+937 CSVSGCGCYYHMDCV

-957 FSSSPSGGFSCPQHS
+957 TTNSQEGGFCCPQHCCS
-972 CATCCLERDLQRAS
+972 TCCLERDMQRAT

-992 CIRCPLAYHTGDSC
+992 CIRCPIAYHTGDSC
-1006 VAAGSVVLTHHI
+1006 VAAGSVVLTHHM
-1018 MICSSHGSTKRN
+1018 MICSSHSSTKKN
-1030 GLLSSPVNVG
+1030 GLLTSPVNVG
-1040 WCFLCARG
+1040 WCFLCDR
-1048 LLVQDLTDT
+1048 
-1057 ILSSYAYKSH
+1057 
-1067 YLLTES
+1067 
-1073 NRAELKL
+1073 
-1080 PMIPSPSS
+1080 
-1088 ATKKNIGKGGKL
+1088 GGKL

-1109 FHSECL
+1109 FHPECL
-1115 EMEMPEGPWSC
+1115 EMELPDGPWSC
-1126 SDCRAGKKPHYK
+1126 SDCKAGRKPHYK

-1188 NQGRVFPYVENDKN
+1188 NQGRVFPYVDNDKN
-1202 FVTGQININKTFKK
+1202 FVTGQINVNKTFKK

-1241 RNSRKPPPYKFI
+1241 RHSRKPPPYKFI

-1271 IPRCNCRPTDEHP
+1271 VPRCNCRPTDEHP
-1284 CSLDSQ
+1284 CGLDSQ

-1303 VCPAGDSCENQC
+1303 VCPAGESCENQC
-1315 FSKRQYAE
+1315 FSKRLYAE
-1323 TEVIKTDGRGWG
+1323 TEVFKTEVCGWG
-1335 LRTNQAL
+1335 LRTNQML

-1366 RAHENHVTNFY
+1366 QAHENHVTNFY

-1408 TQKWTVNGDVRIG
+1408 TQKWTVNGDVHIG
-1421 LFTLCDIEAGTELT
+1421 LFALCDIEAGTELT

-1450 HCGSDNCS
+1450 NCGSDNCS
-1458 GFLGVQPTSA
+1458 GYLGVQPTSA
-1468 VVMEKEEKAR
+1468 LVLEKEEKAK
-1478 NAKLKPKKRKLR
+1478 NSKLKSKKRKLR
-1490 PEGKHTHEY
+1490 PEGKQSHEY
-1499 FCFCCGE
+1499 SCFCCGE
-1506 GGELVMCDRKDCPKA
+1506 AGELVMCDRKDCPKA

-1527 NLTKPPYGRWECP
+1527 SLTKPPYGRWECP
-1540 WHDCSVCRA
+1540 WHDCNVCGS
-1549 PASSLCDFCPRSF
+1549 PASSLCEFCPRSF
-1562 CSDHEA
+1562 CPEHEA
-1568 GALTASLDGRP
+1568 GSLTVSSLDERR
-1579 CCSSHNPLN
+1579 CCSNHNPSN
-1588 PLSSDP
+1588 PLSSSP
-1594 GSAQPPPQRRAL
+1594 RSTQHPPL
-1606 SSSVSPSVRVKEEQS
+1606 SHSHTRVKEEPNT
-1621 EASAMERTGQRAK
+1621 EPGQHDSK
-1634 E
+1634 

>member
-51 ALDAEF
+51 SLDAEF
-57 SYPPSASEDMPQV
+57 SYPPSASEDMQQV
-70 PNGYP
+70 SNGFP
-75 PGLGLYEPQTKF
+75 PGLGMYEPQAKF
-87 SMYSQFPNGS
+87 SLYSQFPNGS

-134 PPLPLPP
+134 PPLP
-141 PTHHTSHLHHHH
+141 THHPHLHHHHH
-153 HHPHHHHHHH
+153 HHPHHHHHAHH
-163 TTHHYHTN
+163 FHSN
-171 PPHVQQQTHPQS
+171 PPHIQTHPHPQS
-183 PPPPPPMPSQHH
+183 PPPPLPPSQHH

-228 PSSQQPSHAPSN
+228 PSSQPSHAPSI
-240 TPGGVLK
+240 TPAGVLK

-253 IKLKIIKTY
+253 IKLKIKKTY

-283 ESQKNEA
+283 ETQKNEA
-290 AQMQRRHERKKEK
+290 TQVQRRHERKKEK
-303 RKKSARLQQQV
+303 RKKSARLQLQV
-314 QEKSL
+314 QEQSL
-319 DQGQAAPAGTTGQ
+319 DQSQTLAGTMGQ
-332 TEDSPSPQPPQRE
+332 TEDTHVQPQPRE
-345 TPTTQTEKPQKTV
+345 TSPAQTEKPQKTV
-358 IKTEPKTPKARAQ
+358 IKTEPKTPK
-371 QVPKV
+371 VPKV

-484 QRERSQWEVGVGH
+484 QRERTQWEVGVGH

-517 VDPDPTETPPIKKPN
+517 VDPDPNEAPPSKKPN
-532 VRAEKRSRRSSGSTN
+532 IRSEKRNRRSSGSVS
-547 KREDT
+547 KKEDG

-574 SNTDHSQASNE
+574 STTDNMNSPSSNE
-585 EGSHRVNTNKTGS
+585 EKNQRGDQRRPSS
-598 PKRNSGSDG
+598 PKLNTGYDARAGQD
-607 RTQQESPPPVR
+607 SPPPVR

-645 DWPLLQKKAAPSSPK
+645 DWPLLQKKTVPSPK
-660 KDKEDEKEERVE
+660 RENEKEERVE
-672 REGRQPDLG
+672 RDTRQPDLG
-681 YCSPEQDSRAKPEA
+681 YCSPEQDSTAKPEP

-701 EGEEAEEEGE
+701 DGDEGEEE

-724 EEGGLQHTSSPGSH
+724 EEGGMQQTSSPGSH

-762 RGNEPVPKKKT
+762 RGSDPVPKKKT
-773 KKEQAEMAPETTLRT
+773 KKEQAEMAPETTMRT

-860 SGLSRQDSSTGKRDT
+860 SGLSRQDSSTSKGDT
-875 VCQICEVYGESL
+875 VCQICEVYGEGL
-887 VVCEGECNRQ
+887 VVCEGDCSRQ

-922 HPCFSCKTTGTEVTR
+922 HPCFSCKTVGREVMR
-937 CSVSGCGCYYHEECV
+937 CSVSGCGCYYHEDCV

-957 FSSSPSGGFSCPQHS
+957 TTSGPGGGFCCPQHFCS
-972 CATCCLERDLQRAS
+972 TCCLERDLQRAS

-992 CIRCPLAYHTGDSC
+992 CIRCPLAYHMGDSC
-1006 VAAGSVVLTHHI
+1006 VAAGSVILTHHI
-1018 MICSSHGSTKRN
+1018 MICSSHGSAKRN
-1030 GLLSSPVNVG
+1030 GLLTSPINVG
-1040 WCFLCARG
+1040 WCFMCAR
-1048 LLVQDLTDT
+1048 
-1057 ILSSYAYKSH
+1057 
-1067 YLLTES
+1067 
-1073 NRAELKL
+1073 
-1080 PMIPSPSS
+1080 
-1088 ATKKNIGKGGKL
+1088 GGKL

-1109 FHSECL
+1109 FHPECL
-1115 EMEMPEGPWSC
+1115 EMEMPEGAWSC

-1260 KVQMHVADLSE
+1260 KVQMHIADLSE
-1271 IPRCNCRPTDEHP
+1271 IPRCNCKPTDEHP
-1284 CSLDSQ
+1284 CSIDSQ

-1303 VCPAGDSCENQC
+1303 VCPAGELCENQC
-1315 FSKRQYAE
+1315 FTKQLYAE
-1323 TEVIKTDGRGWG
+1323 TEVIKTEGRGWG

-1342 RKGDFVTEYVGEVI
+1342 RKGDFVNEYVGEVI

-1383 DRVIDAGPKGNSS
+1383 DRVIDAGPKGNFS
-1396 RFMNHSCSPNCE
+1396 RFVNHSCSPNCE

-1421 LFTLCDIEAGTELT
+1421 LFALCDIEAGTELT

-1450 HCGSDNCS
+1450 HCGSENCS

-1540 WHDCSVCRA
+1540 WHDCSVCGA
-1549 PASSLCDFCPRSF
+1549 AASSLCDFCPRSF
-1562 CSDHEA
+1562 CQDHGA
-1568 GALTASLDGRP
+1568 GALSASSLEGRP
-1579 CCSSHNPLN
+1579 CCSSHNPLS
-1588 PLSSDP
+1588 PLCSN
-1594 GSAQPPPQRRAL
+1594 
-1606 SSSVSPSVRVKEEQS
+1606 SSSNELHRSAPSPVRVKEEPETELGQESS
-1621 EASAMERTGQRAK
+1621 E
-1634 E
+1634 